1 MRPLILEMRAFGPFA
16 DCQRIDF
23 TELGDKPLFLINGPT
38 GAGKTTILD
47 AICFALYGKTTGNER
62 EGSQMRCDNADDG
75 LLTEVY
81 FSFELGQK
89 RYSIRR
95 CPEQQRAKS
104 RGEGFTLQKSEAELK
119 RLMPDGTE
127 ELLVA
132 SKVTDANACIEEL
145 TGLDVDQFRQVMV
158 LPQGKFR
165 ELLLADSKERE
176 KIFSQLFQ
184 THIYRRIEERLKQQA
199 LEIKAKARDLQSRRA
214 GILETAGVESLEQ
227 LTAEIAA
234 LTPSLTEATGNKQ
247 KASEA
252 LAQSAKTLDNAKA
265 LTAEFERRKLLQTQL
280 DALEQRRAEIE
291 LHQQTLEKARKAEKL
306 LPSLKELQFRQQE
319 WQQAKAKEADYA
331 KQLQSAEQRLKQA
344 TDDKATLAELD
355 EQANKLRRELE
366 QLDKLQP
373 AINELKQLTEEHEL
387 GLVELGRLERV
398 EQQSHTELEQ
408 WQQQQQQLKSEE
420 KELCSSAERQ
430 GPLHQALAALNTRL
444 EKTKQLGHIK
454 QKWQQA
460 QAGLQQAEAYGH
472 QCKAERQSAETEHQ
486 RLQLAWHTGQAAIL
500 AAKLQPGQPCPV
512 CGGLDH
518 PAPAEMAQD
527 IPGEAELNRARD
539 AEQQASARH
548 EAARSDYRHI
558 KRQTEELQLE
568 LQRLSAELHAFIA
581 ADVTT
586 GDTADVTT
594 GDTADVKTGVTADV
608 KTGVT
613 TEVKADAAMDA
624 DSYVKADLASE
635 IDRLESRRR
644 QLLNELQ
651 QAEAAQTRLNNCRKQ
666 LQQAEQQVEQRL
678 KHSET
683 QLQQLQQLR
692 EQLSLAGVRKDAAL
706 AALPGE
712 YHALA
717 AEAALELMARQLE
730 QKQSEWQQ
738 LKQRQ
743 QDINQQ
749 YTEAVSQHKALMQAL
764 TSGRED
770 SARAEQFAIKA
781 QQTLDDALKQSGFTD
796 RQTLE
801 QAQLD
806 EAQMQALAEKIEVWR
821 TQRFEQQALLKAMD
835 ERLAGQSLPELGQL
849 ESFWQQQQQQLAEA
863 ESAWQTLNNRM
874 QSLKGTEAQ
883 LNKEALATQALEQEY
898 ALIGTLS
905 DVANGNSHS
914 KVSLQRFVLSV
925 LLDDVL
931 LEASRRLA
939 LMSKGRYR
947 LLRKED
953 RAKGNKA
960 SGLEL
965 EVEDAY
971 SSKVRPVA
979 TLSGGES
986 FMAALSLA
994 LGLSDVVQAYAGG
1007 IKLDTL
1013 FIDEGFGSLDQD
1025 SLELAVRTLMDL
1037 QSSGRMIGV
1046 ISHVSEMKEQISC
1059 RIDIN
1064 KHALGSSI
1072 RLVTV

>member
-104 RGEGFTLQKSEAELK
+104 RGDGFTLQKSEAELK
-119 RLMPDGTE
+119 RLLPDGTE

-234 LTPSLTEATGNKQ
+234 LTPSLTEATSNKQ
-247 KASEA
+247 KASDA
-252 LAQSAKTLDNAKA
+252 LTQSAKTLDNAKA

-291 LHQQTLEKARKAEKL
+291 LHQQTLENARKAEKL

-355 EQANKLRRELE
+355 EHGNKLRRELE

-387 GLVELGRLERV
+387 GLVELGRLERA
-398 EQQSHTELEQ
+398 EQQSRTELEQ
-408 WQQQQQQLKSEE
+408 WQQQQQKLKSEAN
-420 KELCSSAERQ
+420 ELFSSAERQ

-444 EKTKQLGHIK
+444 EKTEQLGHIK

-460 QAGLQQAEAYGH
+460 QAGLQQAEAHGH

-512 CGGLDH
+512 CGGLEH

-527 IPGEAELNRARD
+527 IPGETELNRARD
-539 AEQQASARH
+539 AEQQATARH
-548 EAARSDYRHI
+548 EAARSDYRNI

-568 LQRLSAELHAFIA
+568 LQRLSAELQACAA
-581 ADVTT
+581 ADVM
-586 GDTADVTT
+586 
-594 GDTADVKTGVTADV
+594 ADVKTDATI
-608 KTGVT
+608 
-613 TEVKADAAMDA
+613 DAAMDA
-624 DSYVKADLASE
+624 DSYAKADLTME
-635 IDRLESRRR
+635 IDRLVSRRR

-651 QAEAAQTRLNNCRKQ
+651 QAEAAQTRLNNCRQQ

-678 KHSET
+678 KHRET

-692 EQLSLAGVRKDAAL
+692 EQLSLAGARKDAAL
-706 AALPGE
+706 AALPNE
-712 YHALA
+712 YHSLA

-738 LKQRQ
+738 LKQQQ

-764 TSGRED
+764 ASSRED
-770 SARAEQFAIKA
+770 NARAEQFAIKA
-781 QQTLDDALKQSGFTD
+781 QQTLDDALKQSGFAG
-796 RQTLE
+796 RQALE

-806 EAQMQALAEKIEVWR
+806 EVQMQALAEKIEAWR
-821 TQRFEQQALLKAMD
+821 TQRSEQQTLLKAMD

-849 ESFWQQQQQQLAEA
+849 ESLWQQQQQQLAEA
-863 ESAWQTLNNRM
+863 EDAWQTFNNRM

-883 LNKEALATQALEQEY
+883 LNKEALAAQALEQEY

>member
-16 DCQRIDF
+16 DCQHIDF

-95 CPEQQRAKS
+95 CPEQQRAKN

-119 RLMPDGTE
+119 RLLPDGTE

-252 LAQSAKTLDNAKA
+252 LAQSVKTLDNAKA

-280 DALEQRRAEIE
+280 DALEQRRTEIE

-355 EQANKLRRELE
+355 EHANKLRRELE

-387 GLVELGRLERV
+387 GLVEFGRLERA
-398 EQQSHTELEQ
+398 EQQSRTELEQ
-408 WQQQQQQLKSEE
+408 WQQQQQKLKSEAN
-420 KELCSSAERQ
+420 ELFSSAERQ

-444 EKTKQLGHIK
+444 EKTEQLGHIK

-460 QAGLQQAEAYGH
+460 QVSLQQAEAHGH

-512 CGGLDH
+512 CGGLEH
-518 PAPAEMAQD
+518 PVPAEMAQD
-527 IPGEAELNRARD
+527 IPGETELNRARD
-539 AEQQASARH
+539 AEQQATARH

-568 LQRLSAELHAFIA
+568 LQRLSAELQAFIA
-581 ADVTT
+581 ADFTT
-586 GDTADVTT
+586 
-594 GDTADVKTGVTADV
+594 DVKTEA
-608 KTGVT
+608 T
-613 TEVKADAAMDA
+613 TEAKVDAAMDG
-624 DSYVKADLASE
+624 DSYAKADLASE
-635 IDRLESRRR
+635 IDRLVSRRR

-651 QAEAAQTRLNNCRKQ
+651 QAEAAQTRLNDCRQQ

-678 KHSET
+678 KHRET

-692 EQLSLAGVRKDAAL
+692 EQLGLTGARKDAAL
-706 AALPGE
+706 AALPNE

-781 QQTLDDALKQSGFTD
+781 QHALDDALKQSGFAD
-796 RQTLE
+796 RKALE
-801 QAQLD
+801 QAQLN
-806 EAQMQALAEKIEVWR
+806 EAQMQALAEKIEAWR
-821 TQRFEQQALLKAMD
+821 TQHSELQALLKAMD

-849 ESFWQQQQQQLAEA
+849 ENLWQQQQQQLAEA

-883 LNKEALATQALEQEY
+883 LNKEALAAQALEQEY

-1059 RIDIN
+1059 RIDIS

-1072 RLVTV
+1072 RLVTA

>member
-1 MRPLILEMRAFGPFA
+1 M
-16 DCQRIDF
+16 
-23 TELGDKPLFLINGPT
+23 
-38 GAGKTTILD
+38 
-47 AICFALYGKTTGNER
+47 
-62 EGSQMRCDNADDG
+62 
-75 LLTEVY
+75 
-81 FSFELGQK
+81 
-89 RYSIRR
+89 
-95 CPEQQRAKS
+95 
-104 RGEGFTLQKSEAELK
+104 
-119 RLMPDGTE
+119 
-127 ELLVA
+127 
-132 SKVTDANACIEEL
+132 
-145 TGLDVDQFRQVMV
+145 
-158 LPQGKFR
+158 
-165 ELLLADSKERE
+165 
-176 KIFSQLFQ
+176 
-184 THIYRRIEERLKQQA
+184 
-199 LEIKAKARDLQSRRA
+199 QSRRA

-234 LTPSLTEATGNKQ
+234 LTPSLTEATSNKQ
-247 KASEA
+247 KASDA

-291 LHQQTLEKARKAEKL
+291 LHQQTLENARKAEKL

-355 EQANKLRRELE
+355 EHGNKLRRELE

-387 GLVELGRLERV
+387 GLVELGRLERA
-398 EQQSHTELEQ
+398 EQQSRTELEQ
-408 WQQQQQQLKSEE
+408 WQQQQQQKLKSEAN
-420 KELCSSAERQ
+420 ELFSSAERQ
-430 GPLHQALAALNTRL
+430 GSLHQALAALNTRL
-444 EKTKQLGHIK
+444 EKTEQLGHIK

-460 QAGLQQAEAYGH
+460 QAGLQQAEAHGH

-512 CGGLDH
+512 CGGLEH

-527 IPGEAELNRARD
+527 IPGETELNRARD
-539 AEQQASARH
+539 AEQQATARH
-548 EAARSDYRHI
+548 EAARSDYRNI

-568 LQRLSAELHAFIA
+568 LQRLSAELQACAA
-581 ADVTT
+581 ADVM
-586 GDTADVTT
+586 V
-594 GDTADVKTGVTADV
+594 DVKTDA
-608 KTGVT
+608 T
-613 TEVKADAAMDA
+613 TEAKADAAMDA
-624 DSYVKADLASE
+624 DSYAKADLTME
-635 IDRLESRRR
+635 IDRLVSRRR

-651 QAEAAQTRLNNCRKQ
+651 QAEAAQTRLNNCRQQ

-678 KHSET
+678 KHRET

-692 EQLSLAGVRKDAAL
+692 EQLSLAGARKDAAL
-706 AALPGE
+706 AALPNE
-712 YHALA
+712 YHSLA

-738 LKQRQ
+738 LKQQQ

-764 TSGRED
+764 ASSRED
-770 SARAEQFAIKA
+770 NARAEQFAIKA
-781 QQTLDDALKQSGFTD
+781 QQTLDDALKQSGFAG
-796 RQTLE
+796 RQALE

-806 EAQMQALAEKIEVWR
+806 EVQMQALAEKIEAWR
-821 TQRFEQQALLKAMD
+821 TQRSEQQTLLKAMD

-849 ESFWQQQQQQLAEA
+849 ESLWQQQQQQLAEA
-863 ESAWQTLNNRM
+863 EDAWQTFNNRM

-883 LNKEALATQALEQEY
+883 LNKEALAAQALEQEY

>member
-119 RLMPDGTE
+119 RLLPDGTE

-227 LTAEIAA
+227 LSAEIAA
-234 LTPSLTEATGNKQ
+234 LTPSLTEATSNKQ
-247 KASEA
+247 KASDA

-291 LHQQTLEKARKAEKL
+291 LHQQTLENARKAEKL

-355 EQANKLRRELE
+355 EHGNKLRRELE

-387 GLVELGRLERV
+387 GLGELGRLARA
-398 EQQSHTELEQ
+398 EQQSRTELEQ
-408 WQQQQQQLKSEE
+408 WQQQQQGLKSEAN
-420 KELCSSAERQ
+420 ELFSSAERQ
-430 GPLHQALAALNTRL
+430 GPLHQALAGLNTRL
-444 EKTKQLGHIK
+444 EKTEQLGHIK

-460 QAGLQQAEAYGH
+460 QAGLQQAEAHGH

-512 CGGLDH
+512 CGGLEH

-527 IPGEAELNRARD
+527 IPGETELNRARD
-539 AEQQASARH
+539 AEQQATARH
-548 EAARSDYRHI
+548 EAARSDYRNI

-568 LQRLSAELHAFIA
+568 LQRLSAELQACAA
-581 ADVTT
+581 ADVM
-586 GDTADVTT
+586 V
-594 GDTADVKTGVTADV
+594 DVKTDATI
-608 KTGVT
+608 
-613 TEVKADAAMDA
+613 DAAMDA
-624 DSYVKADLASE
+624 DSYAKADLTME
-635 IDRLESRRR
+635 IDRLVSRRR

-651 QAEAAQTRLNNCRKQ
+651 QAEAAQTRLNNCRQQ

-678 KHSET
+678 KHRET

-692 EQLSLAGVRKDAAL
+692 EQLSLAGARKDTAL
-706 AALPGE
+706 AALPNE
-712 YHALA
+712 YHSLA

-738 LKQRQ
+738 LKQQQ

-764 TSGRED
+764 ASSRED
-770 SARAEQFAIKA
+770 NARAEQFAIKA
-781 QQTLDDALKQSGFTD
+781 QQTLDDALKQSGFAG
-796 RQTLE
+796 RQALE
-801 QAQLD
+801 QAQLN
-806 EAQMQALAEKIEVWR
+806 EAQMQALAEKIEAWR
-821 TQRFEQQALLKAMD
+821 TQRSELQALLKAMD

-849 ESFWQQQQQQLAEA
+849 KSLWQQQQQQLAEA
-863 ESAWQTLNNRM
+863 EDAWQTLNNRM

-883 LNKEALATQALEQEY
+883 LNKEALAAQALEQEY

>member
-104 RGEGFTLQKSEAELK
+104 RGDGFTLQKSEAELK
-119 RLMPDGTE
+119 RLLPDGTE

-234 LTPSLTEATGNKQ
+234 LTPSLTEATSNKQ
-247 KASEA
+247 KASDA

-291 LHQQTLEKARKAEKL
+291 LHQQTLENARKAEKL

-331 KQLQSAEQRLKQA
+331 KQLQSAELRLKQA

-355 EQANKLRRELE
+355 EHGNKLRRELE

-387 GLVELGRLERV
+387 GLVELGRLERA
-398 EQQSHTELEQ
+398 EQQSRTELEQ
-408 WQQQQQQLKSEE
+408 WQQQQQGLKSEAN
-420 KELCSSAERQ
+420 ELFSSAERQ
-430 GPLHQALAALNTRL
+430 GPLHQALAGLNIRL
-444 EKTKQLGHIK
+444 EKTEQLGHIK

-460 QAGLQQAEAYGH
+460 QAGLQQAEAHGH

-512 CGGLDH
+512 CGGLEH

-527 IPGEAELNRARD
+527 IPGETELNRARD
-539 AEQQASARH
+539 AEQQATARH
-548 EAARSDYRHI
+548 EAARSDYRNI

-568 LQRLSAELHAFIA
+568 LQRLSAELQACAA
-581 ADVTT
+581 ADVM
-586 GDTADVTT
+586 
-594 GDTADVKTGVTADV
+594 ADVKTDATI
-608 KTGVT
+608 
-613 TEVKADAAMDA
+613 DAAMDA
-624 DSYVKADLASE
+624 DSYAKADLTME
-635 IDRLESRRR
+635 IDRLVSRRR
-644 QLLNELQ
+644 QLLSELQ
-651 QAEAAQTRLNNCRKQ
+651 QAEAAQTRLNNCRQQ

-678 KHSET
+678 KYRET

-692 EQLSLAGVRKDAAL
+692 EQLSLAGARKDAAL
-706 AALPGE
+706 AALPNE
-712 YHALA
+712 YHSLA

-738 LKQRQ
+738 LKQQQ
-743 QDINQQ
+743 QDINQH

-764 TSGRED
+764 ASSRED
-770 SARAEQFAIKA
+770 NARAEQFAIKA
-781 QQTLDDALKQSGFTD
+781 QQTLDDALKQSGFAG
-796 RQTLE
+796 RQALE

-806 EAQMQALAEKIEVWR
+806 EAQMQALAEKIEAWR
-821 TQRFEQQALLKAMD
+821 TQRSEQQALLKAMD

-849 ESFWQQQQQQLAEA
+849 ESLWQQQRQQLAEA
-863 ESAWQTLNNRM
+863 EDAWQTLNNRM

-883 LNKEALATQALEQEY
+883 LNKEALAAQALEQEY

>member
-104 RGEGFTLQKSEAELK
+104 RGDGFTLQKSEAELK
-119 RLMPDGTE
+119 RLLPDGTE
-127 ELLVA
+127 ELLVV

-234 LTPSLTEATGNKQ
+234 LTPSLTEATSNKQ
-247 KASEA
+247 KASDA

-291 LHQQTLEKARKAEKL
+291 LHQQTLENARKAEKL

-331 KQLQSAEQRLKQA
+331 RQLQSAELRLKQA

-355 EQANKLRRELE
+355 EHGNKLRRELE

-387 GLVELGRLERV
+387 GLVELGRLERA
-398 EQQSHTELEQ
+398 EQQSRTELEQ
-408 WQQQQQQLKSEE
+408 WQQQQQKLKSEAN
-420 KELCSSAERQ
+420 ELFSSAERQ
-430 GPLHQALAALNTRL
+430 GSLHQALAALNTRL
-444 EKTKQLGHIK
+444 EKTEQLGHIK

-460 QAGLQQAEAYGH
+460 QAGLQQAEAHGH

-512 CGGLDH
+512 CGGLEH

-527 IPGEAELNRARD
+527 IPGETELNRARD
-539 AEQQASARH
+539 AEQQATARH
-548 EAARSDYRHI
+548 EAARSDYRNI

-568 LQRLSAELHAFIA
+568 LQRLSAELQACAA
-581 ADVTT
+581 ADVM
-586 GDTADVTT
+586 V
-594 GDTADVKTGVTADV
+594 DVKTDA
-608 KTGVT
+608 T
-613 TEVKADAAMDA
+613 TEAKADAAMDA
-624 DSYVKADLASE
+624 DSYAKADLTME
-635 IDRLESRRR
+635 IDRLVSRRR

-651 QAEAAQTRLNNCRKQ
+651 QAEAAQTRLNNCRQQ

-678 KHSET
+678 KHRET

-692 EQLSLAGVRKDAAL
+692 EQLSLAGARKDAAL
-706 AALPGE
+706 AALPNE
-712 YHALA
+712 YHSLA

-738 LKQRQ
+738 LKQQQ

-764 TSGRED
+764 ASSRED
-770 SARAEQFAIKA
+770 NARAEQFATKA
-781 QQTLDDALKQSGFTD
+781 QHALDEALKQSGFAG
-796 RQTLE
+796 RQALE

-806 EAQMQALAEKIEVWR
+806 EAQMQALAEKIEAWR
-821 TQRFEQQALLKAMD
+821 TQRSEQQALLKAMD

-849 ESFWQQQQQQLAEA
+849 ESLWQQQQQQLAEA
-863 ESAWQTLNNRM
+863 EDAWQTLNNRM

-883 LNKEALATQALEQEY
+883 LNKEALAAQALEQEY

>member
-104 RGEGFTLQKSEAELK
+104 RGDGFTLQKSEAELK
-119 RLMPDGTE
+119 RLLPDGTE

-234 LTPSLTEATGNKQ
+234 VTPSLTEATSNKQ
-247 KASEA
+247 KASDA
-252 LAQSAKTLDNAKA
+252 LAQSTKTLDNAKA

-280 DALEQRRAEIE
+280 NALEERRAEIE
-291 LHQQTLEKARKAEKL
+291 LHQQTLENARKAEKL

-355 EQANKLRRELE
+355 EHANKLRRELE

-387 GLVELGRLERV
+387 GLVELGRLERA
-398 EQQSHTELEQ
+398 EQQSRTELEQ
-408 WQQQQQQLKSEE
+408 WQQQQQRLKSEAN
-420 KELCSSAERQ
+420 ELFSSAERQ

-444 EKTKQLGHIK
+444 EKTEQLGHIK

-460 QAGLQQAEAYGH
+460 QAGLLQAEAHGH

-512 CGGLDH
+512 CGGLEH

-527 IPGEAELNRARD
+527 IPGETELNRARD
-539 AEQQASARH
+539 AEQQATARH
-548 EAARSDYRHI
+548 EAARSDYRNI

-568 LQRLSAELHAFIA
+568 LQRLSAELQACAA
-581 ADVTT
+581 ADVM
-586 GDTADVTT
+586 
-594 GDTADVKTGVTADV
+594 ADVKTDATV
-608 KTGVT
+608 
-613 TEVKADAAMDA
+613 DAAMDA
-624 DSYVKADLASE
+624 DSYAKADLTME
-635 IDRLESRRR
+635 IDRLVSRRR

-651 QAEAAQTRLNNCRKQ
+651 QAEAAQTRLNNCRQQ

-678 KHSET
+678 KHRET

-692 EQLSLAGVRKDAAL
+692 EQLSLAGARKDAAL
-706 AALPGE
+706 AALPNE
-712 YHALA
+712 YHSLA

-738 LKQRQ
+738 LKQQQ

-764 TSGRED
+764 ASSRED
-770 SARAEQFAIKA
+770 NARAEQFAIKA
-781 QQTLDDALKQSGFTD
+781 QQTLDDALKQSGFAG
-796 RQTLE
+796 RQALE
-801 QAQLD
+801 QAQLN
-806 EAQMQALAEKIEVWR
+806 EAQMQALAEKIEAWR
-821 TQRFEQQALLKAMD
+821 TQRSELQALLKAMD

-849 ESFWQQQQQQLAEA
+849 ESLWQQQQQQLAEA
-863 ESAWQTLNNRM
+863 EDAWQTLNNRM

-883 LNKEALATQALEQEY
+883 LNKEALAAQALEQEY

-965 EVEDAY
+965 VVEDAY

>member
-104 RGEGFTLQKSEAELK
+104 RGDGFTLQKSEAELK
-119 RLMPDGTE
+119 RLLPDGTE

-234 LTPSLTEATGNKQ
+234 LTPSLTEATSNKQ
-247 KASEA
+247 KASDA

-291 LHQQTLEKARKAEKL
+291 LHQQTLENARKAEKL

-355 EQANKLRRELE
+355 EHGNKLRRELE

-387 GLVELGRLERV
+387 GLVELGRLERA
-398 EQQSHTELEQ
+398 EQQSRTELEQ
-408 WQQQQQQLKSEE
+408 WQQQQQGLKSEAN
-420 KELCSSAERQ
+420 ELFSSAERQ
-430 GPLHQALAALNTRL
+430 GPLHQALAGLNIRL
-444 EKTKQLGHIK
+444 EKTEQLGHIK

-460 QAGLQQAEAYGH
+460 QAGLQQAEAHGH

-512 CGGLDH
+512 CGGLEH

-527 IPGEAELNRARD
+527 IPGETELNRARD
-539 AEQQASARH
+539 AEQQATARH
-548 EAARSDYRHI
+548 EAARSDYRNI

-568 LQRLSAELHAFIA
+568 LQRLSAELQACAA
-581 ADVTT
+581 ADVM
-586 GDTADVTT
+586 
-594 GDTADVKTGVTADV
+594 ADVKTDATI
-608 KTGVT
+608 
-613 TEVKADAAMDA
+613 DAAMDA
-624 DSYVKADLASE
+624 DSYAKADLTME
-635 IDRLESRRR
+635 IDRLVSRRR
-644 QLLNELQ
+644 QLLSELQ
-651 QAEAAQTRLNNCRKQ
+651 QAEAAQTRLNNCRQQ

-678 KHSET
+678 KYRET

-692 EQLSLAGVRKDAAL
+692 EQLSLAGARKDAAL
-706 AALPGE
+706 AALPNE
-712 YHALA
+712 YHSLA

-738 LKQRQ
+738 LKQQQ
-743 QDINQQ
+743 QDINQH

-764 TSGRED
+764 ASSRED
-770 SARAEQFAIKA
+770 NARAEQFAIKA
-781 QQTLDDALKQSGFTD
+781 QQTLDDALKQSGFAG
-796 RQTLE
+796 RQALE

-806 EAQMQALAEKIEVWR
+806 EAQMQALAEKIEAWR
-821 TQRFEQQALLKAMD
+821 TQRSEQQALLKAMD
-835 ERLAGQSLPELGQL
+835 ERLAGQSLPELRQL
-849 ESFWQQQQQQLAEA
+849 ESLWQQQQQQLAEA
-863 ESAWQTLNNRM
+863 EDAWQTLNNRM

-883 LNKEALATQALEQEY
+883 LNKEALAAQALEQEY

>member
-104 RGEGFTLQKSEAELK
+104 RGDGFTLQKSEAELK
-119 RLMPDGTE
+119 RLLPDGTE

-227 LTAEIAA
+227 LTAEIVAV
-234 LTPSLTEATGNKQ
+234 TPSLTEATSNKQ
-247 KASEA
+247 KASDA

-280 DALEQRRAEIE
+280 NALEERRAEIE
-291 LHQQTLEKARKAEKL
+291 LHQQTLENARKAEKL

-331 KQLQSAEQRLKQA
+331 KQLQSAELRLKQA

-355 EQANKLRRELE
+355 EHANKLRRELE

-387 GLVELGRLERV
+387 GLVELGRLERA
-398 EQQSHTELEQ
+398 EQQSRTELEQ
-408 WQQQQQQLKSEE
+408 WQQQQQRLKSGAN
-420 KELCSSAERQ
+420 ELFSSAERQ

-444 EKTKQLGHIK
+444 EKTEQLGHIK

-460 QAGLQQAEAYGH
+460 QAGLQQAEAHGH

-512 CGGLDH
+512 CGGLEH

-527 IPGEAELNRARD
+527 IPGETELNRARD
-539 AEQQASARH
+539 AEQQATARH
-548 EAARSDYRHI
+548 EAARSDYRNI

-568 LQRLSAELHAFIA
+568 LQRLSAELQACAA
-581 ADVTT
+581 ADVM
-586 GDTADVTT
+586 
-594 GDTADVKTGVTADV
+594 ADVKTDATI
-608 KTGVT
+608 
-613 TEVKADAAMDA
+613 DAAMDA
-624 DSYVKADLASE
+624 DSYAKADLTME
-635 IDRLESRRR
+635 IDRLVSRRR

-651 QAEAAQTRLNNCRKQ
+651 QAEAAQTRLNNCRQQ

-678 KHSET
+678 KHRET

-692 EQLSLAGVRKDAAL
+692 EQLSLAGARKDAAL
-706 AALPGE
+706 AALPNE
-712 YHALA
+712 YHSLA

-738 LKQRQ
+738 LKQQQ

-764 TSGRED
+764 ASSRED
-770 SARAEQFAIKA
+770 NARAEQFAIKA
-781 QQTLDDALKQSGFTD
+781 QQTLDDALKQSGFAG
-796 RQTLE
+796 RQALE

-806 EAQMQALAEKIEVWR
+806 EAQMQALAEKIEAWR
-821 TQRFEQQALLKAMD
+821 TQRSEQQALLKAMD

-849 ESFWQQQQQQLAEA
+849 ESLWQQQQQQLAEA
-863 ESAWQTLNNRM
+863 EDAWQTLNNRM

-883 LNKEALATQALEQEY
+883 LNKEALAAQALEQEY

>member
-16 DCQRIDF
+16 DCQHIDF

-119 RLMPDGTE
+119 RLLPDGTE

-252 LAQSAKTLDNAKA
+252 LAQGVKTLDNAKA

-319 WQQAKAKEADYA
+319 WQQAKSKEADYA
-331 KQLQSAEQRLKQA
+331 RQLQSAEQRLKQA

-355 EQANKLRRELE
+355 EHGNRLRRELE

-387 GLVELGRLERV
+387 GLGELGRLERA
-398 EQQSHTELEQ
+398 EQQSRTELEQ
-408 WQQQQQQLKSEE
+408 WQQQQQKLKSEAN
-420 KELCSSAERQ
+420 ELFSSAERQ

-444 EKTKQLGHIK
+444 EKTEQLGHIK

-460 QAGLQQAEAYGH
+460 QVSLQQAEAHGH

-512 CGGLDH
+512 CGGLEH

-527 IPGEAELNRARD
+527 IPGETELNRARD
-539 AEQQASARH
+539 AEQQATARH

-568 LQRLSAELHAFIA
+568 LQRLSAELQAFIA
-581 ADVTT
+581 ADFTT
-586 GDTADVTT
+586 
-594 GDTADVKTGVTADV
+594 DVKTEA
-608 KTGVT
+608 T
-613 TEVKADAAMDA
+613 TEAKVDAAMDG
-624 DSYVKADLASE
+624 DSYAKADLASE
-635 IDRLESRRR
+635 IDRLVSRRR

-651 QAEAAQTRLNNCRKQ
+651 QAEAAQTRLNDCRQQ

-678 KHSET
+678 KHRET

-692 EQLSLAGVRKDAAL
+692 EQLGLTGARKDAAL
-706 AALPGE
+706 AALPNE

-781 QQTLDDALKQSGFTD
+781 QHTLDDALKQSGFAD
-796 RQTLE
+796 RKALE
-801 QAQLD
+801 QAQLN
-806 EAQMQALAEKIEVWR
+806 EAQMQALAEKIEAWR
-821 TQRFEQQALLKAMD
+821 TQHSELQALLKAMD

-849 ESFWQQQQQQLAEA
+849 ENLWQQQQQQLAEA

-883 LNKEALATQALEQEY
+883 LNKEALAAQALEQEY

-1059 RIDIN
+1059 RIDIS

-1072 RLVTV
+1072 RLVTA

>member
-75 LLTEVY
+75 LLTELY

-89 RYSIRR
+89 RYSMRR

-104 RGEGFTLQKSEAELK
+104 RGDGFTLQKSEAELK
-119 RLMPDGTE
+119 RLLPDGTE

-234 LTPSLTEATGNKQ
+234 LTPSLTEATSNKQ
-247 KASEA
+247 KASDA

-291 LHQQTLEKARKAEKL
+291 LHQQTLENARKAEKL

-355 EQANKLRRELE
+355 EHGNKLRRELE

-387 GLVELGRLERV
+387 GLVELGRLERA
-398 EQQSHTELEQ
+398 EQQSRTELEQ
-408 WQQQQQQLKSEE
+408 WQQQQQKLKSEAN
-420 KELCSSAERQ
+420 ELFSSAERQ
-430 GPLHQALAALNTRL
+430 GALHQALAALNTRL
-444 EKTKQLGHIK
+444 EKTEQLGHIK

-460 QAGLQQAEAYGH
+460 QAGLLQAEAHGH

-527 IPGEAELNRARD
+527 IPGETELNRARD
-539 AEQQASARH
+539 DEQQATARH
-548 EAARSDYRHI
+548 EAARSDYRNI

-568 LQRLSAELHAFIA
+568 LQRLSAELQACAA
-581 ADVTT
+581 ADVM
-586 GDTADVTT
+586 V
-594 GDTADVKTGVTADV
+594 DVKTDATI
-608 KTGVT
+608 
-613 TEVKADAAMDA
+613 DAAMDA
-624 DSYVKADLASE
+624 DSYAKADLTME
-635 IDRLESRRR
+635 IDRLVSRRR

-651 QAEAAQTRLNNCRKQ
+651 QAEAAQTRLNNCRQQ

-678 KHSET
+678 KHRET

-692 EQLSLAGVRKDAAL
+692 EQLSLAGARKDTAL
-706 AALPGE
+706 AALPNE
-712 YHALA
+712 YHSLA

-738 LKQRQ
+738 LKQQQ

-749 YTEAVSQHKALMQAL
+749 YTEAVSQHKALTQAL
-764 TSGRED
+764 ASSRED
-770 SARAEQFAIKA
+770 NARAEQFAIKA
-781 QQTLDDALKQSGFTD
+781 QQTLDDALKQSGFAG
-796 RQTLE
+796 RQALE
-801 QAQLD
+801 QAQLN

-821 TQRFEQQALLKAMD
+821 TQRSELQALLKAMD

-849 ESFWQQQQQQLAEA
+849 ESLWQQQQQQLAEA
-863 ESAWQTLNNRM
+863 EDAWQTLNNRM

-883 LNKEALATQALEQEY
+883 LNKEALAAQALEQEY

>member
-104 RGEGFTLQKSEAELK
+104 RGDGFTLQKSEVELK
-119 RLMPDGTE
+119 RLLPDGTE

-234 LTPSLTEATGNKQ
+234 VTPSLTEATSNKQ
-247 KASEA
+247 KASDA
-252 LAQSAKTLDNAKA
+252 LAQSTKTLDNAKA

-291 LHQQTLEKARKAEKL
+291 LHQQTLENARKAEKL

-331 KQLQSAEQRLKQA
+331 RRLQSAELRLKQA

-355 EQANKLRRELE
+355 EHGNKLRRELE

-387 GLVELGRLERV
+387 GLVELGRLERA
-398 EQQSHTELEQ
+398 EQQSRTELEQ
-408 WQQQQQQLKSEE
+408 WQQQQQGLKSEAN
-420 KELCSSAERQ
+420 ELFSSAERQ

-444 EKTKQLGHIK
+444 EKTEQLGHIK

-460 QAGLQQAEAYGH
+460 QAGLQQAEAHGH

-512 CGGLDH
+512 CGGLEH

-527 IPGEAELNRARD
+527 IPGETELNRARD
-539 AEQQASARH
+539 AEQQATARH
-548 EAARSDYRHI
+548 EAARSDYRNI

-568 LQRLSAELHAFIA
+568 LQRLSAELQACAA
-581 ADVTT
+581 ADVM
-586 GDTADVTT
+586 
-594 GDTADVKTGVTADV
+594 ADVKTDATI
-608 KTGVT
+608 
-613 TEVKADAAMDA
+613 DAAMDA
-624 DSYVKADLASE
+624 DSYAKADLTME
-635 IDRLESRRR
+635 IDRLVSRRR

-651 QAEAAQTRLNNCRKQ
+651 QAEAAQTRLNNCRQQ

-678 KHSET
+678 KYRET

-692 EQLSLAGVRKDAAL
+692 EQLSLAGARKDTAL
-706 AALPGE
+706 AALPNE
-712 YHALA
+712 YHSLA

-738 LKQRQ
+738 LKQQQ

-764 TSGRED
+764 ASSRED
-770 SARAEQFAIKA
+770 NARAEQFAIKA
-781 QQTLDDALKQSGFTD
+781 QQTLDDALKQSGFAG
-796 RQTLE
+796 RQALE
-801 QAQLD
+801 QAQLN
-806 EAQMQALAEKIEVWR
+806 EAQMQALAEKIEAWR
-821 TQRFEQQALLKAMD
+821 TQRSELQALLKAMD
-835 ERLAGQSLPELGQL
+835 ERLAGQSLPELRQL
-849 ESFWQQQQQQLAEA
+849 ESLWQQQQQQLAEA
-863 ESAWQTLNNRM
+863 EDAWQTLNNRM

-883 LNKEALATQALEQEY
+883 LNKEALAAQALEQEY

>member
-1 MRPLILEMRAFGPFA
+1 
-16 DCQRIDF
+16 
-23 TELGDKPLFLINGPT
+23 
-38 GAGKTTILD
+38 
-47 AICFALYGKTTGNER
+47 
-62 EGSQMRCDNADDG
+62 
-75 LLTEVY
+75 
-81 FSFELGQK
+81 
-89 RYSIRR
+89 
-95 CPEQQRAKS
+95 
-104 RGEGFTLQKSEAELK
+104 
-119 RLMPDGTE
+119 
-127 ELLVA
+127 
-132 SKVTDANACIEEL
+132 
-145 TGLDVDQFRQVMV
+145 MV

-234 LTPSLTEATGNKQ
+234 VTPSLTEATSNKQ
-247 KASEA
+247 KASDA

-280 DALEQRRAEIE
+280 NALEERRAEIE
-291 LHQQTLEKARKAEKL
+291 LHQQTLENARKAEKL

-331 KQLQSAEQRLKQA
+331 KQLQSAELRLKQA

-355 EQANKLRRELE
+355 EHANKLRRELE

-387 GLVELGRLERV
+387 GLVELGRLERA
-398 EQQSHTELEQ
+398 EQQSRTELEQ
-408 WQQQQQQLKSEE
+408 WQQQQQRLKSEAN
-420 KELCSSAERQ
+420 ELFSSAERQ

-444 EKTKQLGHIK
+444 EKTEQLGHIK

-460 QAGLQQAEAYGH
+460 QAGLQQAEAHGH

-500 AAKLQPGQPCPV
+500 AAKLQPGQPYPV
-512 CGGLDH
+512 CGGLEH

-527 IPGEAELNRARD
+527 IPGETELNRARD
-539 AEQQASARH
+539 AEQQATARH
-548 EAARSDYRHI
+548 EAARSDYRNI

-568 LQRLSAELHAFIA
+568 LQRLSTELQACAA
-581 ADVTT
+581 ADVM
-586 GDTADVTT
+586 
-594 GDTADVKTGVTADV
+594 ADVKTDATI
-608 KTGVT
+608 
-613 TEVKADAAMDA
+613 DAAMDA
-624 DSYVKADLASE
+624 DSYAKADLTME
-635 IDRLESRRR
+635 IDRLVSRRR

-651 QAEAAQTRLNNCRKQ
+651 QAEAAQTRLNNCRQQ

-678 KHSET
+678 KHRET

-692 EQLSLAGVRKDAAL
+692 EQLSLAGARKDAAL
-706 AALPGE
+706 AALPNE
-712 YHALA
+712 YHSLA

-738 LKQRQ
+738 LKQQQ

-764 TSGRED
+764 ASSRED
-770 SARAEQFAIKA
+770 NARAEQFAIKA
-781 QQTLDDALKQSGFTD
+781 QQTLDDALKQSGFAG
-796 RQTLE
+796 RQALE

-806 EAQMQALAEKIEVWR
+806 EAQMQALAEKIEAWR
-821 TQRFEQQALLKAMD
+821 TQRSELQALLKAMD
-835 ERLAGQSLPELGQL
+835 ERLAGQSLPELRQL
-849 ESFWQQQQQQLAEA
+849 ESLWRQQQQQLAEA
-863 ESAWQTLNNRM
+863 EDAWQMLNNRM

-883 LNKEALATQALEQEY
+883 LNKEALAAQALEQEY

-931 LEASRRLA
+931 LEASRRLV

>member
-104 RGEGFTLQKSEAELK
+104 RGDGFTLQKSEAELK
-119 RLMPDGTE
+119 RLLPDGTE

-234 LTPSLTEATGNKQ
+234 LTPSLTEATSNKQ
-247 KASEA
+247 KASDA

-265 LTAEFERRKLLQTQL
+265 LTAEFERHKLLQTQL

-291 LHQQTLEKARKAEKL
+291 LHQQTLENARKAEKL

-355 EQANKLRRELE
+355 EHGNKLRRELE

-387 GLVELGRLERV
+387 GLVELGRLERA
-398 EQQSHTELEQ
+398 EQQSRTELEQ
-408 WQQQQQQLKSEE
+408 WQQQQQGLKSEAN
-420 KELCSSAERQ
+420 ELFSSAERQ
-430 GPLHQALAALNTRL
+430 GPLHQALAGLNIRL
-444 EKTKQLGHIK
+444 EKTEQLGHIK

-460 QAGLQQAEAYGH
+460 QAGLQQAEAHGH

-512 CGGLDH
+512 CGGLEH
-518 PAPAEMAQD
+518 TAPAEMAQD
-527 IPGEAELNRARD
+527 IPGETELNRARD
-539 AEQQASARH
+539 AEQQATARH
-548 EAARSDYRHI
+548 EAARSDYRNI

-568 LQRLSAELHAFIA
+568 LQRLSAELQACAA
-581 ADVTT
+581 ADVM
-586 GDTADVTT
+586 
-594 GDTADVKTGVTADV
+594 ADVKTDATI
-608 KTGVT
+608 
-613 TEVKADAAMDA
+613 DAAMDA
-624 DSYVKADLASE
+624 DSYAKADLTME
-635 IDRLESRRR
+635 IDRLVSRRR
-644 QLLNELQ
+644 QLLSELQ
-651 QAEAAQTRLNNCRKQ
+651 QAEAAQTRLNNCRQQ

-678 KHSET
+678 KYRET

-692 EQLSLAGVRKDAAL
+692 EQLSLAGARKDAAL
-706 AALPGE
+706 AALPNE
-712 YHALA
+712 YHSLA

-738 LKQRQ
+738 LKQQQ
-743 QDINQQ
+743 QDINQH

-764 TSGRED
+764 ASSRED
-770 SARAEQFAIKA
+770 NARAEQFAIKA
-781 QQTLDDALKQSGFTD
+781 QQTLDDALKQSGFAG
-796 RQTLE
+796 RQALE

-806 EAQMQALAEKIEVWR
+806 EAQMQALAEKIEAWR
-821 TQRFEQQALLKAMD
+821 TQRSEQQALLKAMD

-849 ESFWQQQQQQLAEA
+849 ESLWQQQQQQLAEA
-863 ESAWQTLNNRM
+863 EDAWQTLNNRM

-883 LNKEALATQALEQEY
+883 LNKEALAAQALEQEY

>member
-104 RGEGFTLQKSEAELK
+104 RGDGFTLQKSEAELK
-119 RLMPDGTE
+119 RLLPDGTE

-234 LTPSLTEATGNKQ
+234 LTPSLTEATSNKQ
-247 KASEA
+247 KASDA
-252 LAQSAKTLDNAKA
+252 LTQSAKTLDNAKA

-331 KQLQSAEQRLKQA
+331 RQLQSAEQRLKQA

-355 EQANKLRRELE
+355 EHGNRLRRELE

-387 GLVELGRLERV
+387 GLVEFGRLERA
-398 EQQSHTELEQ
+398 EQQSRTELEQ
-408 WQQQQQQLKSEE
+408 WQQQQQKLKSEAN
-420 KELCSSAERQ
+420 ELFSSAERQ

-444 EKTKQLGHIK
+444 EKTEQLGHIK

-460 QAGLQQAEAYGH
+460 QAGLQQAEAHGH

-512 CGGLDH
+512 CGGLEH

-527 IPGEAELNRARD
+527 IPGETELNRARD
-539 AEQQASARH
+539 AEQQATARH
-548 EAARSDYRHI
+548 EAARSDYRNI

-568 LQRLSAELHAFIA
+568 LQRLSAELQACAA
-581 ADVTT
+581 ADVM
-586 GDTADVTT
+586 
-594 GDTADVKTGVTADV
+594 ADVKTDATI
-608 KTGVT
+608 
-613 TEVKADAAMDA
+613 DAAMDA
-624 DSYVKADLASE
+624 DSYAKADLTME
-635 IDRLESRRR
+635 IDRLVSRRR

-651 QAEAAQTRLNNCRKQ
+651 QAEAAQTRLNNCRQQ

-678 KHSET
+678 KHRET

-692 EQLSLAGVRKDAAL
+692 EQLSLAGARKDTAL
-706 AALPGE
+706 AALPNE
-712 YHALA
+712 YHSLA

-738 LKQRQ
+738 LKQQQ

-764 TSGRED
+764 ASSRED
-770 SARAEQFAIKA
+770 NARAEQFAIKA
-781 QQTLDDALKQSGFTD
+781 QQTLDDALKQSGFAG
-796 RQTLE
+796 RQALE

-806 EAQMQALAEKIEVWR
+806 EAQMQALAEKIEAWR
-821 TQRFEQQALLKAMD
+821 TQRSEQQTLLKAMD

-849 ESFWQQQQQQLAEA
+849 ESLWQQQQQQLAEA
-863 ESAWQTLNNRM
+863 EDAWQTLNNRM

-883 LNKEALATQALEQEY
+883 LNKEALAAQALEQEY

>member
-104 RGEGFTLQKSEAELK
+104 RGDGFTLQKSEAELK
-119 RLMPDGTE
+119 RLLPDGTE

-247 KASEA
+247 KASDA
-252 LAQSAKTLDNAKA
+252 LAQNAKTLDNAKA
-265 LTAEFERRKLLQTQL
+265 LTAEFERHKLLQTQL

-355 EQANKLRRELE
+355 EHANKLRRELE

-387 GLVELGRLERV
+387 GLVEFGRLERA
-398 EQQSHTELEQ
+398 EQQSRTELEQ
-408 WQQQQQQLKSEE
+408 WQQQQQRLKSEAN
-420 KELCSSAERQ
+420 ELFSSAERQ

-444 EKTKQLGHIK
+444 EKTEQLGHIK

-518 PAPAEMAQD
+518 PVPAEMAQD
-527 IPGEAELNRARD
+527 IPGETELNRARD
-539 AEQQASARH
+539 AEQQATARH
-548 EAARSDYRHI
+548 EAARSDYRNI

-568 LQRLSAELHAFIA
+568 LQRLSAELQACAA
-581 ADVTT
+581 ADVM
-586 GDTADVTT
+586 V
-594 GDTADVKTGVTADV
+594 DVKTDATI
-608 KTGVT
+608 
-613 TEVKADAAMDA
+613 DAAMDA
-624 DSYVKADLASE
+624 DSYAKADLTME
-635 IDRLESRRR
+635 IDRLVSRRR

-651 QAEAAQTRLNNCRKQ
+651 QAEAAQTRLNNCRQQ

-678 KHSET
+678 KHRET

-692 EQLSLAGVRKDAAL
+692 EQLSLAGARKDAAL
-706 AALPGE
+706 AALPNE
-712 YHALA
+712 YHFLA

-738 LKQRQ
+738 LKQQQ

-764 TSGRED
+764 ASSRED
-770 SARAEQFAIKA
+770 NARAEQFAIKA
-781 QQTLDDALKQSGFTD
+781 QQTLDDALKQSGFAG
-796 RQTLE
+796 RQALE
-801 QAQLD
+801 QVQLD
-806 EAQMQALAEKIEVWR
+806 EAQMQALAEKIEAWR
-821 TQRFEQQALLKAMD
+821 TQRSEQQTLLKAMD

-849 ESFWQQQQQQLAEA
+849 ESLWQQQQQQLAEA
-863 ESAWQTLNNRM
+863 EDAWQTLNNRM

-883 LNKEALATQALEQEY
+883 LNKEALAAQALEQEY

>member
-75 LLTEVY
+75 LLTELY

-104 RGEGFTLQKSEAELK
+104 RGDGFTLQKSEAELK
-119 RLMPDGTE
+119 RLLPDGTE

-234 LTPSLTEATGNKQ
+234 LTPSLTEATSNKQ
-247 KASEA
+247 KASDA

-280 DALEQRRAEIE
+280 DTLELRRAEIE
-291 LHQQTLEKARKAEKL
+291 LHQQTLENARKAEKL

-355 EQANKLRRELE
+355 EHGNKLRRELE

-387 GLVELGRLERV
+387 GLVELGRLERA
-398 EQQSHTELEQ
+398 EQQSRTELEQ
-408 WQQQQQQLKSEE
+408 WQQQQQKLKSEAN
-420 KELCSSAERQ
+420 ELFSSAERQ
-430 GPLHQALAALNTRL
+430 GALHQALAALNTRL
-444 EKTKQLGHIK
+444 EKTEQLGHIK

-460 QAGLQQAEAYGH
+460 QAGLLQAEAHGH

-527 IPGEAELNRARD
+527 IPGETELNRARD
-539 AEQQASARH
+539 DEQQATARH
-548 EAARSDYRHI
+548 EAARSDYRNI

-568 LQRLSAELHAFIA
+568 LQRLSAELQACAA
-581 ADVTT
+581 ADVM
-586 GDTADVTT
+586 V
-594 GDTADVKTGVTADV
+594 DVKTDATI
-608 KTGVT
+608 
-613 TEVKADAAMDA
+613 DAAMDA
-624 DSYVKADLASE
+624 DSYAKADLTME
-635 IDRLESRRR
+635 IDRLVSRRR

-651 QAEAAQTRLNNCRKQ
+651 QAEAAQTRLNNCRQQ

-678 KHSET
+678 KHRET

-692 EQLSLAGVRKDAAL
+692 EQLSLAGARKDAAL
-706 AALPGE
+706 AALPNE
-712 YHALA
+712 YHSLA

-738 LKQRQ
+738 LKQQQ

-764 TSGRED
+764 ASSRED
-770 SARAEQFAIKA
+770 NARAEQFAIKA
-781 QQTLDDALKQSGFTD
+781 QQTLDDALKQSGFAG
-796 RQTLE
+796 RQALE
-801 QAQLD
+801 QAQLN

-821 TQRFEQQALLKAMD
+821 TQRSELQALLKAMD

-849 ESFWQQQQQQLAEA
+849 ESLWQQQQQQLAEA
-863 ESAWQTLNNRM
+863 EDAWQTLNNRM

-883 LNKEALATQALEQEY
+883 LNKEALAAQALEQEY

>member
-104 RGEGFTLQKSEAELK
+104 RGDGFTLQKSEAELK
-119 RLMPDGTE
+119 RLLPDGTE

-280 DALEQRRAEIE
+280 AALEQRRTEIE

-355 EQANKLRRELE
+355 EHANKLRRELE

-387 GLVELGRLERV
+387 GLVEFGRLERA
-398 EQQSHTELEQ
+398 EQQSRTELEQ
-408 WQQQQQQLKSEE
+408 WQQQQQKLKSEAN
-420 KELCSSAERQ
+420 ELFSSAERQ

-444 EKTKQLGHIK
+444 EKTEQLGHIK

-460 QAGLQQAEAYGH
+460 QVSLQQAEAHGH

-539 AEQQASARH
+539 AEQQATARH
-548 EAARSDYRHI
+548 EAARSDYRNI

-568 LQRLSAELHAFIA
+568 LQRLSAELQAFIA
-581 ADVTT
+581 ADVT
-586 GDTADVTT
+586 
-594 GDTADVKTGVTADV
+594 TGVTADV

-613 TEVKADAAMDA
+613 TEVKVDAAMDA
-624 DSYVKADLASE
+624 DSYAKADLASE

-651 QAEAAQTRLNNCRKQ
+651 QAEAAQTRLNNCRQQ

-683 QLQQLQQLR
+683 QLKQLQQLR
-692 EQLSLAGVRKDAAL
+692 EQLSLAGARKDAAL
-706 AALPGE
+706 AALPNE

-764 TSGRED
+764 TSSRED

-781 QQTLDDALKQSGFTD
+781 QHALDDALKQSGFAG
-796 RQTLE
+796 RQALE

-806 EAQMQALAEKIEVWR
+806 EVQMQALAEKIEAWR
-821 TQRFEQQALLKAMD
+821 TQRSEQQTLLKAMD
-835 ERLAGQSLPELGQL
+835 ERLVGQSLPELGQL

-883 LNKEALATQALEQEY
+883 LNKEALAAQALEQEY

>member
-104 RGEGFTLQKSEAELK
+104 RGDGFTLQKSEAELK
-119 RLMPDGTE
+119 RLLPDGTE

-234 LTPSLTEATGNKQ
+234 LTPSLTEATSNKQ
-247 KASEA
+247 KASDA

-291 LHQQTLEKARKAEKL
+291 LHQQTLENARKAEKL

-355 EQANKLRRELE
+355 EHGNRLRRELE

-387 GLVELGRLERV
+387 GLVEFGRLERA
-398 EQQSHTELEQ
+398 EQQSRTELEQ
-408 WQQQQQQLKSEE
+408 WQQQQQKLKSEAN
-420 KELCSSAERQ
+420 ELFSSAERQ

-444 EKTKQLGHIK
+444 EKTEQLGHIK

-460 QAGLQQAEAYGH
+460 QAGLQQAEAHGH

-512 CGGLDH
+512 CGGLEH

-527 IPGEAELNRARD
+527 IPGETELNRARD
-539 AEQQASARH
+539 AEQQATARH
-548 EAARSDYRHI
+548 EAARSDYRNI

-568 LQRLSAELHAFIA
+568 LQRLSAELQACAA
-581 ADVTT
+581 ADVM
-586 GDTADVTT
+586 
-594 GDTADVKTGVTADV
+594 ADVKTDATI
-608 KTGVT
+608 
-613 TEVKADAAMDA
+613 DAAMDA
-624 DSYVKADLASE
+624 DSYAKADLTME
-635 IDRLESRRR
+635 IDRLVSRRR

-651 QAEAAQTRLNNCRKQ
+651 QAEAAQTRLNNCRQQ

-678 KHSET
+678 KHRET

-692 EQLSLAGVRKDAAL
+692 EQLSLAGARKDAAL
-706 AALPGE
+706 AALPNE
-712 YHALA
+712 YHSLA
-717 AEAALELMARQLE
+717 AEAALELIARQLE

-738 LKQRQ
+738 LKQQQ

-764 TSGRED
+764 ASSRED
-770 SARAEQFAIKA
+770 NARAEQFAIKA
-781 QQTLDDALKQSGFTD
+781 QQTLDDALKQSGFAG
-796 RQTLE
+796 RQALE

-806 EAQMQALAEKIEVWR
+806 EAQMQELAEKIEAWR
-821 TQRFEQQALLKAMD
+821 TQRSEQQALLKAMD

-849 ESFWQQQQQQLAEA
+849 ESLWQQQQQQLAEA
-863 ESAWQTLNNRM
+863 EDAWQTLNNRM

-883 LNKEALATQALEQEY
+883 LNKEALAAQALEQEY

>member
-104 RGEGFTLQKSEAELK
+104 RGDGFTLQKSEAELK
-119 RLMPDGTE
+119 RLLPDGTE

-234 LTPSLTEATGNKQ
+234 LTPSLTEATSNKQ
-247 KASEA
+247 KASDA

-291 LHQQTLEKARKAEKL
+291 LHQQTLENARKAEKL

-355 EQANKLRRELE
+355 EHGNKLRRELE

-387 GLVELGRLERV
+387 GLVELGRLERA
-398 EQQSHTELEQ
+398 EQQSRTELEQ
-408 WQQQQQQLKSEE
+408 WQQQQQKLKSEAN
-420 KELCSSAERQ
+420 ELFSSAERQ
-430 GPLHQALAALNTRL
+430 GSLHQALAALNTRL
-444 EKTKQLGHIK
+444 EKTEQLGHIK

-460 QAGLQQAEAYGH
+460 QAGLQQAEAHGH

-512 CGGLDH
+512 CGGLEH

-527 IPGEAELNRARD
+527 IPGETELNRARD
-539 AEQQASARH
+539 AEQQATARH
-548 EAARSDYRHI
+548 EAARSDYRNI

-568 LQRLSAELHAFIA
+568 LQRLSAELQACAA
-581 ADVTT
+581 ADVM
-586 GDTADVTT
+586 
-594 GDTADVKTGVTADV
+594 ADVKTDATI
-608 KTGVT
+608 
-613 TEVKADAAMDA
+613 DAAMDA
-624 DSYVKADLASE
+624 DSYAKADLTME
-635 IDRLESRRR
+635 IDRLVSRRR

-651 QAEAAQTRLNNCRKQ
+651 QAEAAQTRLNNCRQQ

-678 KHSET
+678 KHRET

-692 EQLSLAGVRKDAAL
+692 EQLSLAGARKDAAL
-706 AALPGE
+706 AALPNE
-712 YHALA
+712 YHSLA

-738 LKQRQ
+738 LKQQQ

-764 TSGRED
+764 ASSRED
-770 SARAEQFAIKA
+770 NARAEQFAIKA
-781 QQTLDDALKQSGFTD
+781 QQTLDDALKQSGFAG
-796 RQTLE
+796 RQALE

-806 EAQMQALAEKIEVWR
+806 EAQMQALAEKIEAWR
-821 TQRFEQQALLKAMD
+821 TQRSEQQALLKAMD

-849 ESFWQQQQQQLAEA
+849 ESLWQQQQLQLAEA
-863 ESAWQTLNNRM
+863 EDAWQTLNNRM
-874 QSLKGTEAQ
+874 QSLKGTEAL
-883 LNKEALATQALEQEY
+883 LNKEALAAQALEQEY

>member
-104 RGEGFTLQKSEAELK
+104 RGDGFTLQKSEAELK
-119 RLMPDGTE
+119 RLLPDGTE

-234 LTPSLTEATGNKQ
+234 VTPSLTEATSNKQ
-247 KASEA
+247 KASDA
-252 LAQSAKTLDNAKA
+252 LAQSTKTLDNAKA

-280 DALEQRRAEIE
+280 NALEERRAEIE
-291 LHQQTLEKARKAEKL
+291 LHQQTLENARKAEKL

-355 EQANKLRRELE
+355 EHANKLRRELE

-387 GLVELGRLERV
+387 GLVELGRLERA
-398 EQQSHTELEQ
+398 EQQSRTELEQ
-408 WQQQQQQLKSEE
+408 WQQQQQRLKSEAN
-420 KELCSSAERQ
+420 ELFSSAERQ

-444 EKTKQLGHIK
+444 EKTEQLGHIK

-460 QAGLQQAEAYGH
+460 QAGLLQAEAHGH

-512 CGGLDH
+512 CGGLEH

-527 IPGEAELNRARD
+527 IPGETELNRARD
-539 AEQQASARH
+539 AEQQATARH
-548 EAARSDYRHI
+548 EAARSDYRNI

-568 LQRLSAELHAFIA
+568 LQRLSAELQACAA
-581 ADVTT
+581 ADVM
-586 GDTADVTT
+586 
-594 GDTADVKTGVTADV
+594 ADVKTDATV
-608 KTGVT
+608 
-613 TEVKADAAMDA
+613 DAAMDA
-624 DSYVKADLASE
+624 DSYAKADLTME
-635 IDRLESRRR
+635 IDRLVSRRR

-651 QAEAAQTRLNNCRKQ
+651 QAEAAQTRLNNCRQQ

-678 KHSET
+678 KHRET

-692 EQLSLAGVRKDAAL
+692 EQLSLAGARKDAAL
-706 AALPGE
+706 AALPNE
-712 YHALA
+712 YHSLA
-717 AEAALELMARQLE
+717 AEAALELIARQLE

-738 LKQRQ
+738 LKQQQ

-764 TSGRED
+764 ASSRED
-770 SARAEQFAIKA
+770 NARAEQFAIKA
-781 QQTLDDALKQSGFTD
+781 QQTLDDALKQSGFAG
-796 RQTLE
+796 RQALE

-806 EAQMQALAEKIEVWR
+806 EAQMQALAEKIEAWR
-821 TQRFEQQALLKAMD
+821 TQRSEQQALLKAMD

-849 ESFWQQQQQQLAEA
+849 ESLWQQQQQQLAEA
-863 ESAWQTLNNRM
+863 EDAWQTLNNRM

-883 LNKEALATQALEQEY
+883 LNKEALAAQALEQEY

-965 EVEDAY
+965 VVEDAY

>member
-104 RGEGFTLQKSEAELK
+104 RGDGFTLQKSEAELK
-119 RLMPDGTE
+119 RLLPDGTE

-234 LTPSLTEATGNKQ
+234 LTPSLTEATSNKQ
-247 KASEA
+247 KASDA

-291 LHQQTLEKARKAEKL
+291 LHQQTLENARKAEKL

-355 EQANKLRRELE
+355 EHGNRLRRELE

-387 GLVELGRLERV
+387 GLVELGRLERA
-398 EQQSHTELEQ
+398 EQQSRTELEQ
-408 WQQQQQQLKSEE
+408 WQQQQQRLKSEAD
-420 KELCSSAERQ
+420 ELFSSAERQ
-430 GPLHQALAALNTRL
+430 GPLHQALAGLNIRL
-444 EKTKQLGHIK
+444 EKTEQLGHIK

-460 QAGLQQAEAYGH
+460 QAGLLQAEAHGH

-527 IPGEAELNRARD
+527 IPGETELNRARD
-539 AEQQASARH
+539 AEQQATARH
-548 EAARSDYRHI
+548 EAARSDYRNI

-568 LQRLSAELHAFIA
+568 LQRFSAELQACAA
-581 ADVTT
+581 ADVM
-586 GDTADVTT
+586 V
-594 GDTADVKTGVTADV
+594 DVKTDATI
-608 KTGVT
+608 
-613 TEVKADAAMDA
+613 DAAMDA
-624 DSYVKADLASE
+624 DSYAKADLTME
-635 IDRLESRRR
+635 IDRLVSRRR

-651 QAEAAQTRLNNCRKQ
+651 QAEAAQTRLNNCRQQ

-678 KHSET
+678 KYRET

-692 EQLSLAGVRKDAAL
+692 EQLSLAGARKDTAL
-706 AALPGE
+706 AALPNE
-712 YHALA
+712 YHSLA

-738 LKQRQ
+738 LKQQQ

-764 TSGRED
+764 ASSRED
-770 SARAEQFAIKA
+770 NARAEQFAIKA
-781 QQTLDDALKQSGFTD
+781 QQTLDDALKQSGFAG
-796 RQTLE
+796 RQALE

-806 EAQMQALAEKIEVWR
+806 EAQMQALAEKIEAWR
-821 TQRFEQQALLKAMD
+821 TQRSEQQTLLKAMD

-849 ESFWQQQQQQLAEA
+849 ESLWQQQQQQLAEA
-863 ESAWQTLNNRM
+863 EDAWQTLNNRM

-883 LNKEALATQALEQEY
+883 LNKEALAAQALEQEY

>member
-104 RGEGFTLQKSEAELK
+104 RGDGFTLQKSEAELK
-119 RLMPDGTE
+119 RLLPDGTE

-234 LTPSLTEATGNKQ
+234 LTPSLTEATSNKQ
-247 KASEA
+247 KASDA
-252 LAQSAKTLDNAKA
+252 LAQSTKTLDNAKA

-291 LHQQTLEKARKAEKL
+291 LHQQTLENARKAEKL

-331 KQLQSAEQRLKQA
+331 RRLQSAEQRLKQA

-355 EQANKLRRELE
+355 EHGNKLRRELE

-387 GLVELGRLERV
+387 GLVELGRLERA
-398 EQQSHTELEQ
+398 EQQSRTELEQ
-408 WQQQQQQLKSEE
+408 WQQQQQGLKSEAN
-420 KELCSSAERQ
+420 ELFSSAERQ

-444 EKTKQLGHIK
+444 EKTEQLGHIK

-460 QAGLQQAEAYGH
+460 QAGLLQAEAHGH

-527 IPGEAELNRARD
+527 IPGETELNRARD
-539 AEQQASARH
+539 AEQQATARH
-548 EAARSDYRHI
+548 EAARSDYRNI

-568 LQRLSAELHAFIA
+568 LQRLSAELQACAA
-581 ADVTT
+581 ADVM
-586 GDTADVTT
+586 V
-594 GDTADVKTGVTADV
+594 DVKTDATI
-608 KTGVT
+608 
-613 TEVKADAAMDA
+613 DAAMDA
-624 DSYVKADLASE
+624 DSYAKADLTME
-635 IDRLESRRR
+635 IDRLVSRRR

-651 QAEAAQTRLNNCRKQ
+651 QAEAAQTRLNNCRQQ

-678 KHSET
+678 KYRET

-692 EQLSLAGVRKDAAL
+692 EQLSLAGARKDAAL
-706 AALPGE
+706 AALPNE
-712 YHALA
+712 YHSLA

-738 LKQRQ
+738 LKQQQ

-764 TSGRED
+764 ASSRED
-770 SARAEQFAIKA
+770 NARAKQFAIKA
-781 QQTLDDALKQSGFTD
+781 QQTLDDALKQSGFAG
-796 RQTLE
+796 RQELE

-806 EAQMQALAEKIEVWR
+806 EVQMQALAEKIEAWR
-821 TQRFEQQALLKAMD
+821 TQRSELQALLKAMD

-849 ESFWQQQQQQLAEA
+849 ESLWQQQQQQLAEA
-863 ESAWQTLNNRM
+863 EDAWQTLNNRM

-883 LNKEALATQALEQEY
+883 LNKEALAAQALEQEY

-971 SSKVRPVA
+971 SSKVRSVA

>member
-227 LTAEIAA
+227 LTAEIAT
-234 LTPSLTEATGNKQ
+234 LTPSLTEATSNKQ
-247 KASEA
+247 KASDA

-291 LHQQTLEKARKAEKL
+291 LHQQTLENARKAEKL

-319 WQQAKAKEADYA
+319 WQQAKAKAADYA
-331 KQLQSAEQRLKQA
+331 RRLQSAEQRLKQA

-355 EQANKLRRELE
+355 EHGNKLRRELE

-373 AINELKQLTEEHEL
+373 AINELKQLTEEYEL
-387 GLVELGRLERV
+387 GLGELGRLERA
-398 EQQSHTELEQ
+398 EQQSRTELEQ
-408 WQQQQQQLKSEE
+408 WQQKQQRLKSEAN
-420 KELCSSAERQ
+420 ELFSSAERQ

-444 EKTKQLGHIK
+444 EKTEQLGHIK

-460 QAGLQQAEAYGH
+460 QAGLLQAEAHGH

-527 IPGEAELNRARD
+527 IPGETELNRARD
-539 AEQQASARH
+539 AEQQATARH
-548 EAARSDYRHI
+548 EAARSDYRNI

-568 LQRLSAELHAFIA
+568 LQRLSAELQACAA
-581 ADVTT
+581 ADVM
-586 GDTADVTT
+586 V
-594 GDTADVKTGVTADV
+594 DVKTDATI
-608 KTGVT
+608 
-613 TEVKADAAMDA
+613 DAAMDA
-624 DSYVKADLASE
+624 DSYAKADLTME
-635 IDRLESRRR
+635 IDRLVSRRR

-651 QAEAAQTRLNNCRKQ
+651 QAEAAQTRLNNCRQQ

-678 KHSET
+678 KHRET

-692 EQLSLAGVRKDAAL
+692 EQLSLAGARKDAAL
-706 AALPGE
+706 AALPNE
-712 YHALA
+712 YHSLA

-738 LKQRQ
+738 LKQQQ

-764 TSGRED
+764 ASSRED
-770 SARAEQFAIKA
+770 NARAEQFAIKA
-781 QQTLDDALKQSGFTD
+781 QQTLDDALKQSGFAG
-796 RQTLE
+796 RQALE
-801 QAQLD
+801 QAQLN
-806 EAQMQALAEKIEVWR
+806 EAQMQALAEKIEAWR
-821 TQRFEQQALLKAMD
+821 TQRSELQALLKAMD

-849 ESFWQQQQQQLAEA
+849 ESLWQQQQQQLAEA
-863 ESAWQTLNNRM
+863 EDAWQTLNNRM

-883 LNKEALATQALEQEY
+883 LNKEALAAQALEQEY

-971 SSKVRPVA
+971 SSKVRSVA

>member
-104 RGEGFTLQKSEAELK
+104 RGDGFTLQKSEAELK
-119 RLMPDGTE
+119 RLLPDGTE

-234 LTPSLTEATGNKQ
+234 LTPSLTEATSNKQ
-247 KASEA
+247 KASDA
-252 LAQSAKTLDNAKA
+252 LAQSTKTLDNAKA

-291 LHQQTLEKARKAEKL
+291 LHQQTLENARKAEKL

-331 KQLQSAEQRLKQA
+331 RRLQSAEQRLKQA

-355 EQANKLRRELE
+355 EHGNKLRRELE

-387 GLVELGRLERV
+387 GLVELGRLERA
-398 EQQSHTELEQ
+398 EQQSRTELEQ
-408 WQQQQQQLKSEE
+408 WQQQQQGLKSEAN
-420 KELCSSAERQ
+420 ELFSSAERQ

-444 EKTKQLGHIK
+444 EKTEQLGHIK

-460 QAGLQQAEAYGH
+460 QAGLLQAEAHGH

-527 IPGEAELNRARD
+527 IPGETELNRARD
-539 AEQQASARH
+539 AEQQATARH
-548 EAARSDYRHI
+548 EAARSDYRNI

-568 LQRLSAELHAFIA
+568 LQRLSAELQACAA
-581 ADVTT
+581 ADVM
-586 GDTADVTT
+586 V
-594 GDTADVKTGVTADV
+594 DVKTDATI
-608 KTGVT
+608 
-613 TEVKADAAMDA
+613 DAAMDA
-624 DSYVKADLASE
+624 DSYAKADLTME
-635 IDRLESRRR
+635 IDRLVSRRR

-651 QAEAAQTRLNNCRKQ
+651 QAEAAQTRLNNCRQQ

-678 KHSET
+678 KHRET

-692 EQLSLAGVRKDAAL
+692 EQLSLAGARKDAAL
-706 AALPGE
+706 AALPNE
-712 YHALA
+712 YHSLA

-738 LKQRQ
+738 LKQQQ

-764 TSGRED
+764 ASSRED
-770 SARAEQFAIKA
+770 NARAKQFAIKA
-781 QQTLDDALKQSGFTD
+781 QQTLDDALKQSGFAG
-796 RQTLE
+796 RQELE
-801 QAQLD
+801 QAQLN
-806 EAQMQALAEKIEVWR
+806 EAQMQALAEKIEAWR
-821 TQRFEQQALLKAMD
+821 TQRSELQALLKAMD

-849 ESFWQQQQQQLAEA
+849 ESLWQQQQQQLAEA
-863 ESAWQTLNNRM
+863 EDAWQTLNNRM

-883 LNKEALATQALEQEY
+883 LNKEALAAQALEQEY

-971 SSKVRPVA
+971 SSKVRSVA

>member
-104 RGEGFTLQKSEAELK
+104 RGDGFTLQKSEAELK
-119 RLMPDGTE
+119 RLLPDGTE

-247 KASEA
+247 KASDA
-252 LAQSAKTLDNAKA
+252 LAQNAKTLDNAKA
-265 LTAEFERRKLLQTQL
+265 LTAEFERHKLLQTQL

-355 EQANKLRRELE
+355 EHANKLRRELE

-387 GLVELGRLERV
+387 GLVEFGRLERA
-398 EQQSHTELEQ
+398 EQQSRTELEQ
-408 WQQQQQQLKSEE
+408 WQQQQQRLKSEAN
-420 KELCSSAERQ
+420 ELFSSAERQ

-444 EKTKQLGHIK
+444 EKTEQLGHIK

-460 QAGLQQAEAYGH
+460 QAGLLQAEAHGH

-512 CGGLDH
+512 CGGLEH

-527 IPGEAELNRARD
+527 IPGETELNRARD
-539 AEQQASARH
+539 AEQQATARH
-548 EAARSDYRHI
+548 EAARSDYRNI

-568 LQRLSAELHAFIA
+568 LQRLSAELQACAA
-581 ADVTT
+581 ADVM
-586 GDTADVTT
+586 
-594 GDTADVKTGVTADV
+594 ADVKTDATI
-608 KTGVT
+608 
-613 TEVKADAAMDA
+613 DAAMDA
-624 DSYVKADLASE
+624 DSYAKADLTME
-635 IDRLESRRR
+635 IDRLVSRRR
-644 QLLNELQ
+644 QLLSELQ
-651 QAEAAQTRLNNCRKQ
+651 QAEAAQTRLNNCRQQ

-678 KHSET
+678 KYRET

-692 EQLSLAGVRKDAAL
+692 EQLSLAGARKDAAL
-706 AALPGE
+706 AALPNE
-712 YHALA
+712 YHSLA

-738 LKQRQ
+738 LKQQQ
-743 QDINQQ
+743 QDINQH

-764 TSGRED
+764 ASSRED
-770 SARAEQFAIKA
+770 NARAEQFAIKA
-781 QQTLDDALKQSGFTD
+781 QQTLDDALKQSGFAG
-796 RQTLE
+796 RQALE

-806 EAQMQALAEKIEVWR
+806 EAQMQALAEKIEAWR
-821 TQRFEQQALLKAMD
+821 TQRSEQQALLKAMD

-849 ESFWQQQQQQLAEA
+849 ESLWQQQQQQLAEA
-863 ESAWQTLNNRM
+863 EDAWQTLNNRM

-883 LNKEALATQALEQEY
+883 LNKEALAAQALEQEY

>member
-104 RGEGFTLQKSEAELK
+104 RGDGFTLQKSEAELK
-119 RLMPDGTE
+119 RLLPDGTE
-127 ELLVA
+127 ELLVV

-234 LTPSLTEATGNKQ
+234 VTPSLTEATSNKQ
-247 KASEA
+247 KASDA

-280 DALEQRRAEIE
+280 NALEERRAEIE

-331 KQLQSAEQRLKQA
+331 RQLQSAEQRLKQA

-355 EQANKLRRELE
+355 EHGNRLRRELE

-387 GLVELGRLERV
+387 GLVEFGRLERA
-398 EQQSHTELEQ
+398 EQQSRTELEQ
-408 WQQQQQQLKSEE
+408 WQQQQQKLKSEAN
-420 KELCSSAERQ
+420 ELFSSAERQ

-444 EKTKQLGHIK
+444 EKTEQLGHIK

-460 QAGLQQAEAYGH
+460 QAGLQQAEAHGH

-512 CGGLDH
+512 CGGLEH

-527 IPGEAELNRARD
+527 IPGETELNRARD
-539 AEQQASARH
+539 AEQQATARH
-548 EAARSDYRHI
+548 EAARSDYRNI

-568 LQRLSAELHAFIA
+568 LQRLSAELQACAA
-581 ADVTT
+581 ADVM
-586 GDTADVTT
+586 
-594 GDTADVKTGVTADV
+594 ADVKTDATI
-608 KTGVT
+608 
-613 TEVKADAAMDA
+613 DAAMDA
-624 DSYVKADLASE
+624 DSYAKADLTME
-635 IDRLESRRR
+635 IDRLVSRRR

-651 QAEAAQTRLNNCRKQ
+651 QAEAAQTRLNNCRQQ

-678 KHSET
+678 KHRET

-692 EQLSLAGVRKDAAL
+692 EQLSLAGARKDAAL
-706 AALPGE
+706 AALPNE
-712 YHALA
+712 YHSLA
-717 AEAALELMARQLE
+717 AEAALELIARQLE

-738 LKQRQ
+738 LKQQQ

-764 TSGRED
+764 ASSRED
-770 SARAEQFAIKA
+770 NARAEQFAIKA
-781 QQTLDDALKQSGFTD
+781 QQTLDDALKQSGFAG
-796 RQTLE
+796 RQALE

-806 EAQMQALAEKIEVWR
+806 EAQMQALAEKIEAWR
-821 TQRFEQQALLKAMD
+821 TQRSEQQALLKAMD

-849 ESFWQQQQQQLAEA
+849 ESLWQQQQQQLAEA
-863 ESAWQTLNNRM
+863 EDAWQTLNNRM

-883 LNKEALATQALEQEY
+883 LNKEALAAQALEQEY

>member
-104 RGEGFTLQKSEAELK
+104 RGDGFTLQKSEAELK
-119 RLMPDGTE
+119 RLLPDGTE

-234 LTPSLTEATGNKQ
+234 VTPSLTEATSNKQ
-247 KASEA
+247 KASDA

-280 DALEQRRAEIE
+280 NALEERRAEIE
-291 LHQQTLEKARKAEKL
+291 LHQQTLENARKAEKL

-355 EQANKLRRELE
+355 EHGNKLRRELE

-387 GLVELGRLERV
+387 GLVELGRLERA
-398 EQQSHTELEQ
+398 EQQSRTELEQ
-408 WQQQQQQLKSEE
+408 WQQQQQKLKSEAN
-420 KELCSSAERQ
+420 ELFSSAERQ
-430 GPLHQALAALNTRL
+430 GPLHQALAGLNIRL
-444 EKTKQLGHIK
+444 EKTEQLGHIK

-460 QAGLQQAEAYGH
+460 QAGLQQAEAHGH

-512 CGGLDH
+512 CGGLEH

-527 IPGEAELNRARD
+527 IPGETELNRARD
-539 AEQQASARH
+539 AEQQATARH
-548 EAARSDYRHI
+548 EAARSDYRNI

-568 LQRLSAELHAFIA
+568 LQRLSAELQACAA
-581 ADVTT
+581 ADVM
-586 GDTADVTT
+586 
-594 GDTADVKTGVTADV
+594 ADVKTDATI
-608 KTGVT
+608 
-613 TEVKADAAMDA
+613 DAAMDA
-624 DSYVKADLASE
+624 DSYAKADLTME
-635 IDRLESRRR
+635 IDRLVSRRR

-651 QAEAAQTRLNNCRKQ
+651 QAEAVQTRLNNCRQQ

-678 KHSET
+678 KYRET

-692 EQLSLAGVRKDAAL
+692 EQLSLAGARKDAAL
-706 AALPGE
+706 AALPNE
-712 YHALA
+712 YHSLA

-738 LKQRQ
+738 LKQQQ

-764 TSGRED
+764 ASSRED
-770 SARAEQFAIKA
+770 NARAEQFAIKA
-781 QQTLDDALKQSGFTD
+781 QQTLDDALKQSGFAG
-796 RQTLE
+796 RQALE

-806 EAQMQALAEKIEVWR
+806 EAQMQALAEKIEAWR
-821 TQRFEQQALLKAMD
+821 TQRSELQALLKAMD
-835 ERLAGQSLPELGQL
+835 ERLAGQSLPELRQL
-849 ESFWQQQQQQLAEA
+849 ESLWRQQQQQLAEA
-863 ESAWQTLNNRM
+863 EDAWQMLNNRM

-883 LNKEALATQALEQEY
+883 LNKEALAAQALEQEY

>member
-104 RGEGFTLQKSEAELK
+104 RGDGFTLQKSEVELK
-119 RLMPDGTE
+119 RLLPDGTE

-234 LTPSLTEATGNKQ
+234 VTPSLTEATSNKQ
-247 KASEA
+247 KASDA
-252 LAQSAKTLDNAKA
+252 LAQSTKTLDNAKA

-291 LHQQTLEKARKAEKL
+291 LHQQTLENARKAEKL

-331 KQLQSAEQRLKQA
+331 RRLQSAELRLKQA

-355 EQANKLRRELE
+355 EHGNKLRRELE

-387 GLVELGRLERV
+387 GLGELGRLERA
-398 EQQSHTELEQ
+398 EQQSRTELEQ
-408 WQQQQQQLKSEE
+408 WQQQQQRLKSEAN
-420 KELCSSAERQ
+420 ELFSSAERQ

-444 EKTKQLGHIK
+444 EKTEQLGHIK

-460 QAGLQQAEAYGH
+460 QAGLLQAEAHGH

-512 CGGLDH
+512 CGGLEH

-527 IPGEAELNRARD
+527 IPGETELNRARD
-539 AEQQASARH
+539 AEQQATARH
-548 EAARSDYRHI
+548 EAARSDYRNI

-568 LQRLSAELHAFIA
+568 LQRLSAELQACAA
-581 ADVTT
+581 ADVM
-586 GDTADVTT
+586 V
-594 GDTADVKTGVTADV
+594 DVKTDATI
-608 KTGVT
+608 
-613 TEVKADAAMDA
+613 DAAMDA
-624 DSYVKADLASE
+624 DSYAKADLTME
-635 IDRLESRRR
+635 IDRLVSRRR

-651 QAEAAQTRLNNCRKQ
+651 QAEAVQTRLNNCRQQ

-678 KHSET
+678 KHRET

-692 EQLSLAGVRKDAAL
+692 EQLSLAGARKDTAL
-706 AALPGE
+706 AALPNE
-712 YHALA
+712 YHSLA

-738 LKQRQ
+738 LKQQQ

-764 TSGRED
+764 ASSRED
-770 SARAEQFAIKA
+770 NARAEQFAIKA
-781 QQTLDDALKQSGFTD
+781 QQTLDDALKQSGFAG
-796 RQTLE
+796 RQALE
-801 QAQLD
+801 QAQLN
-806 EAQMQALAEKIEVWR
+806 EAQMQALAEKIEAWR
-821 TQRFEQQALLKAMD
+821 TQRSELQALLKAMD

-849 ESFWQQQQQQLAEA
+849 ESLWLQQQQQLAEA
-863 ESAWQTLNNRM
+863 EDAWQTLNNRM

-883 LNKEALATQALEQEY
+883 LNKEALAAQALEQEY

-971 SSKVRPVA
+971 SSKVRSVA

>member
-104 RGEGFTLQKSEAELK
+104 RGDGFTLQKSEAELK
-119 RLMPDGTE
+119 RLLPDGTE

-234 LTPSLTEATGNKQ
+234 LTPSLTEATSNKQ
-247 KASEA
+247 KASDA
-252 LAQSAKTLDNAKA
+252 LTQSAKTLDNAKA

-331 KQLQSAEQRLKQA
+331 RQLQSAEQRLKQA

-355 EQANKLRRELE
+355 EHGNRLRRELE

-387 GLVELGRLERV
+387 GLVEFGRLERA
-398 EQQSHTELEQ
+398 EQQSRTELEQ
-408 WQQQQQQLKSEE
+408 WQQQQQKLKSEAN
-420 KELCSSAERQ
+420 ELFSSAERQ

-444 EKTKQLGHIK
+444 EKTEQLGHIK

-460 QAGLQQAEAYGH
+460 QAGLQQAEAHGH

-512 CGGLDH
+512 CGGLEH

-527 IPGEAELNRARD
+527 IPGETELNRARD
-539 AEQQASARH
+539 AEQQATARH
-548 EAARSDYRHI
+548 EAARSDYRNI

-568 LQRLSAELHAFIA
+568 LQRLSAELQACAA
-581 ADVTT
+581 ADVM
-586 GDTADVTT
+586 
-594 GDTADVKTGVTADV
+594 ADVKTDATI
-608 KTGVT
+608 
-613 TEVKADAAMDA
+613 DAAMDA
-624 DSYVKADLASE
+624 DSYAKADLTME
-635 IDRLESRRR
+635 IDRLVSRRR

-651 QAEAAQTRLNNCRKQ
+651 QAEAAQTRLNNCRQQ

-678 KHSET
+678 KHRET

-692 EQLSLAGVRKDAAL
+692 EQLSLAGARKDTAL
-706 AALPGE
+706 AALPNE
-712 YHALA
+712 YHSLA

-738 LKQRQ
+738 LKQQQ

-764 TSGRED
+764 ASSRED
-770 SARAEQFAIKA
+770 NARAEQFAIKA
-781 QQTLDDALKQSGFTD
+781 QQTLDDALKQSGFAG
-796 RQTLE
+796 RQALE

-806 EAQMQALAEKIEVWR
+806 EAQMQALAEKIEAWR
-821 TQRFEQQALLKAMD
+821 TQRSEQQTLLKAMD

-849 ESFWQQQQQQLAEA
+849 ESLWQQQQQQLAEA
-863 ESAWQTLNNRM
+863 EDAWQTLNNRM

-883 LNKEALATQALEQEY
+883 LNKEALAAQALEQEY

-971 SSKVRPVA
+971 SSKVRSVA

>member
-104 RGEGFTLQKSEAELK
+104 RGDGFTLQKSEVELK
-119 RLMPDGTE
+119 RLLPDGTE

-234 LTPSLTEATGNKQ
+234 VTPSLTEATSNKQ
-247 KASEA
+247 KASDA
-252 LAQSAKTLDNAKA
+252 LAQSTKTLDNAKA

-291 LHQQTLEKARKAEKL
+291 LHQQTLENARKAEKL

-331 KQLQSAEQRLKQA
+331 RRLQSAELRLKQA

-355 EQANKLRRELE
+355 EHGNKLRRELE

-387 GLVELGRLERV
+387 GLVELGRLERA
-398 EQQSHTELEQ
+398 EQQSRTELEQ
-408 WQQQQQQLKSEE
+408 WQQQQQGLKSEAN
-420 KELCSSAERQ
+420 ELFSSAERQ

-444 EKTKQLGHIK
+444 EKTEQLGHIK

-460 QAGLQQAEAYGH
+460 QAGLLQAEAHGH

-512 CGGLDH
+512 CGGLEH

-527 IPGEAELNRARD
+527 IPGETELNRARD
-539 AEQQASARH
+539 AEQQATARH
-548 EAARSDYRHI
+548 EAARSDYRNI

-568 LQRLSAELHAFIA
+568 LQRLSAELQACAA
-581 ADVTT
+581 ADVM
-586 GDTADVTT
+586 
-594 GDTADVKTGVTADV
+594 ADVKTDATV
-608 KTGVT
+608 
-613 TEVKADAAMDA
+613 DAAMDA
-624 DSYVKADLASE
+624 DSYAKADLTME
-635 IDRLESRRR
+635 IDRLVSRRR

-651 QAEAAQTRLNNCRKQ
+651 QAEAAQTRLNNCRQQ

-678 KHSET
+678 KHRET

-692 EQLSLAGVRKDAAL
+692 EQLSLAGARKDAAL
-706 AALPGE
+706 AALPNE
-712 YHALA
+712 YHSLA

-738 LKQRQ
+738 LKQQQ

-764 TSGRED
+764 ASSRED
-770 SARAEQFAIKA
+770 NARAEQFAIKA
-781 QQTLDDALKQSGFTD
+781 QQTLDDALKQSGFAG
-796 RQTLE
+796 RQALE
-801 QAQLD
+801 QAQLN
-806 EAQMQALAEKIEVWR
+806 EAQMQALAEKIEAWR
-821 TQRFEQQALLKAMD
+821 TQRSEQQALLKAMD

-849 ESFWQQQQQQLAEA
+849 ESLWQQQQQQLAEA
-863 ESAWQTLNNRM
+863 EDAWQTLNNRM

-883 LNKEALATQALEQEY
+883 LNKEALAAQALEQEY

>member
-104 RGEGFTLQKSEAELK
+104 RGDGFTLQKSEAELK
-119 RLMPDGTE
+119 RLLPDGTE

-234 LTPSLTEATGNKQ
+234 VTPSLTEATSNKQ
-247 KASEA
+247 KASDA

-280 DALEQRRAEIE
+280 NALEERRAEIE
-291 LHQQTLEKARKAEKL
+291 LHQQTLENARKAEKL

-331 KQLQSAEQRLKQA
+331 KQLQSAELRLKQA

-355 EQANKLRRELE
+355 EHGNRLRRELE

-387 GLVELGRLERV
+387 GLVELGRLERA
-398 EQQSHTELEQ
+398 EQQSRTELEQ
-408 WQQQQQQLKSEE
+408 WQQQQQRLKSEAN
-420 KELCSSAERQ
+420 ELFSSAERQ

-444 EKTKQLGHIK
+444 EKTEQLGHIK

-460 QAGLQQAEAYGH
+460 QAGLQQAEAHGH

-512 CGGLDH
+512 CGGLEH

-527 IPGEAELNRARD
+527 IPGETELNRARD
-539 AEQQASARH
+539 AEQQATARH
-548 EAARSDYRHI
+548 EAARSDYRNI

-568 LQRLSAELHAFIA
+568 LQRLSAELQACAA
-581 ADVTT
+581 ADVM
-586 GDTADVTT
+586 
-594 GDTADVKTGVTADV
+594 ADVKTDATI
-608 KTGVT
+608 
-613 TEVKADAAMDA
+613 DAAMDA
-624 DSYVKADLASE
+624 DSYAKADLTME
-635 IDRLESRRR
+635 IDRLVSRRR

-651 QAEAAQTRLNNCRKQ
+651 QAEAAQTRLNNCRQQ

-678 KHSET
+678 KHRET

-692 EQLSLAGVRKDAAL
+692 EQLSLAGARKDAAL
-706 AALPGE
+706 AALPNE
-712 YHALA
+712 YHSLA

-738 LKQRQ
+738 LKQQQ

-764 TSGRED
+764 ASSRED
-770 SARAEQFAIKA
+770 NARAEQFAIKA
-781 QQTLDDALKQSGFTD
+781 QQTLDDALKQSGFAG
-796 RQTLE
+796 RQALE

-806 EAQMQALAEKIEVWR
+806 EAQMQALAEKIEAWR
-821 TQRFEQQALLKAMD
+821 TQRSEQQALLKAMD

-849 ESFWQQQQQQLAEA
+849 ESLWQQQQQQLAEA
-863 ESAWQTLNNRM
+863 EDAWQTLNNRM

-883 LNKEALATQALEQEY
+883 LNKEALAAQALEQEY

-931 LEASRRLA
+931 LEASRRLV

>member
-119 RLMPDGTE
+119 RLLPDGTE

-234 LTPSLTEATGNKQ
+234 LAPSLTEATGNKQ

-280 DALEQRRAEIE
+280 DALEQRRTEIE

-331 KQLQSAEQRLKQA
+331 RQLQSAEQRLKQA

-355 EQANKLRRELE
+355 EHGNRLRRELE

-387 GLVELGRLERV
+387 GLVEFGRLERA
-398 EQQSHTELEQ
+398 EQQSRTELEQ
-408 WQQQQQQLKSEE
+408 WQQQQQKLKSEAN
-420 KELCSSAERQ
+420 ELFSSAERQ

-444 EKTKQLGHIK
+444 EKTEQLGHIK

-460 QAGLQQAEAYGH
+460 QAGLQQAEAHGH

-512 CGGLDH
+512 CGGLEH

-527 IPGEAELNRARD
+527 IPGETELNRARD
-539 AEQQASARH
+539 AEQQATARH
-548 EAARSDYRHI
+548 EAARSDYRNI

-568 LQRLSAELHAFIA
+568 LQRLSAELQACAA
-581 ADVTT
+581 ADVM
-586 GDTADVTT
+586 
-594 GDTADVKTGVTADV
+594 ADVKTDATI
-608 KTGVT
+608 
-613 TEVKADAAMDA
+613 DAAMDA
-624 DSYVKADLASE
+624 DSYAKADLTME
-635 IDRLESRRR
+635 IDRLVSRRR

-651 QAEAAQTRLNNCRKQ
+651 QAEAAQTRLNNCRQQ

-678 KHSET
+678 KHRET

-692 EQLSLAGVRKDAAL
+692 EQLSLAGARKDAAL
-706 AALPGE
+706 AALPNE
-712 YHALA
+712 YHSLA

-738 LKQRQ
+738 LKQQQ

-764 TSGRED
+764 ASSRED
-770 SARAEQFAIKA
+770 NARAEQFAIKA
-781 QQTLDDALKQSGFTD
+781 QQTLDDALKQSGFAG
-796 RQTLE
+796 RQALE

-806 EAQMQALAEKIEVWR
+806 EAQMQALAEKIEAWR
-821 TQRFEQQALLKAMD
+821 TQRSEQQALLKAMD

-849 ESFWQQQQQQLAEA
+849 ESLWQQQQQQLAEA
-863 ESAWQTLNNRM
+863 EDAWQTLNNRM

-883 LNKEALATQALEQEY
+883 LNKEALAAQALEQEY

>member
-104 RGEGFTLQKSEAELK
+104 RGDGFTLQKSEAELK
-119 RLMPDGTE
+119 RLLPDGTE

-234 LTPSLTEATGNKQ
+234 LTPSLTEATSNKQ
-247 KASEA
+247 KASDA

-280 DALEQRRAEIE
+280 DALEERRAEIE
-291 LHQQTLEKARKAEKL
+291 LHQQTLENARKAEKL

-355 EQANKLRRELE
+355 EHGNKLRRELE

-387 GLVELGRLERV
+387 GLVELGRLERA
-398 EQQSHTELEQ
+398 EQQSRTELEQ
-408 WQQQQQQLKSEE
+408 WQQQQQGLKSEAN
-420 KELCSSAERQ
+420 ELFSSAERQ
-430 GPLHQALAALNTRL
+430 GPLHQALAGLNIRL
-444 EKTKQLGHIK
+444 EKTEQLGHIK

-460 QAGLQQAEAYGH
+460 QAGLQQAEAHGH

-512 CGGLDH
+512 CGGLEH

-527 IPGEAELNRARD
+527 IPGETELNRARD
-539 AEQQASARH
+539 AEQQATARH
-548 EAARSDYRHI
+548 EAARSDYRNI

-568 LQRLSAELHAFIA
+568 LQRLSAELQACAA
-581 ADVTT
+581 ADVM
-586 GDTADVTT
+586 
-594 GDTADVKTGVTADV
+594 ADVKTDATI
-608 KTGVT
+608 
-613 TEVKADAAMDA
+613 DAAMDA
-624 DSYVKADLASE
+624 DSYAKADLTME
-635 IDRLESRRR
+635 IDRLVSRRR
-644 QLLNELQ
+644 QLLSELQ
-651 QAEAAQTRLNNCRKQ
+651 QAEAAQTRLNNCRQQ

-678 KHSET
+678 KYRET

-692 EQLSLAGVRKDAAL
+692 EQLSLAGARKDAAL
-706 AALPGE
+706 AALPNE
-712 YHALA
+712 YHSLA

-738 LKQRQ
+738 LKQQQ
-743 QDINQQ
+743 QDINQH

-764 TSGRED
+764 ASSRED
-770 SARAEQFAIKA
+770 NARAEQFAIKA
-781 QQTLDDALKQSGFTD
+781 QQTLDDALKQSGFAG
-796 RQTLE
+796 RQALE

-806 EAQMQALAEKIEVWR
+806 EAQMQALAEKIEAWR
-821 TQRFEQQALLKAMD
+821 TQRSEQQALLKAMD

-849 ESFWQQQQQQLAEA
+849 ESLWQQQQQQLAEA
-863 ESAWQTLNNRM
+863 EDAWQTLNNRM

-883 LNKEALATQALEQEY
+883 LNKEALAAQALEQEY

>member
-104 RGEGFTLQKSEAELK
+104 RGDGFTLQKSEAELK
-119 RLMPDGTE
+119 RLLPDGTE

-234 LTPSLTEATGNKQ
+234 VTPSLTEATSNKQ
-247 KASEA
+247 KASDA
-252 LAQSAKTLDNAKA
+252 LAQSTKTLDNAKA

-280 DALEQRRAEIE
+280 NALEERRAEIE
-291 LHQQTLEKARKAEKL
+291 LHQQTLENARKAEKL

-331 KQLQSAEQRLKQA
+331 RQLQSAEQRLKQA

-355 EQANKLRRELE
+355 EHGNRLRRELE

-387 GLVELGRLERV
+387 GLVEFGRLERA
-398 EQQSHTELEQ
+398 EQQSRTELEQ
-408 WQQQQQQLKSEE
+408 WQQQQQKLKSEAN
-420 KELCSSAERQ
+420 ELFSSAERQ

-444 EKTKQLGHIK
+444 EKTEQLGHIK

-460 QAGLQQAEAYGH
+460 QAGLQQAEAHGH

-486 RLQLAWHTGQAAIL
+486 RLQLAWHTGQAAIM

-512 CGGLDH
+512 CGGLEH

-527 IPGEAELNRARD
+527 IPGETELNRARD
-539 AEQQASARH
+539 AEQQATARH
-548 EAARSDYRHI
+548 EAARSDYRNI

-568 LQRLSAELHAFIA
+568 LQRLSAELQACAA
-581 ADVTT
+581 ADVM
-586 GDTADVTT
+586 
-594 GDTADVKTGVTADV
+594 ADVKTDATI
-608 KTGVT
+608 
-613 TEVKADAAMDA
+613 DAAMDA
-624 DSYVKADLASE
+624 DSYAKADLTME
-635 IDRLESRRR
+635 IDRLVSRRR

-651 QAEAAQTRLNNCRKQ
+651 QAEAAQTRLNNCRQQ

-678 KHSET
+678 KHRET

-692 EQLSLAGVRKDAAL
+692 EQLSLAGARKDAAL
-706 AALPGE
+706 AALPNE
-712 YHALA
+712 YHSLA

-738 LKQRQ
+738 LKQQQ

-764 TSGRED
+764 ASSRED
-770 SARAEQFAIKA
+770 NARAEQFAIKA
-781 QQTLDDALKQSGFTD
+781 QQTLDDALKQSGFAG
-796 RQTLE
+796 RQALE

-806 EAQMQALAEKIEVWR
+806 EAQMQALAEKIEAWR
-821 TQRFEQQALLKAMD
+821 TQRSEQQALLKAMD

-849 ESFWQQQQQQLAEA
+849 ESLWQQQQQQLAEA
-863 ESAWQTLNNRM
+863 EDAWQTFNNRM

-883 LNKEALATQALEQEY
+883 LNKEALAAQALEQEY

>member
-119 RLMPDGTE
+119 RLLPDGTE

-165 ELLLADSKERE
+165 ELLLADSRERE

-234 LTPSLTEATGNKQ
+234 LTPALTEATSNKQ
-247 KASEA
+247 KASDA
-252 LAQSAKTLDNAKA
+252 LTQSAKTLDNAKA

-291 LHQQTLEKARKAEKL
+291 LHQQTLENARKAEKL

-331 KQLQSAEQRLKQA
+331 RQLQSAELRLKQA

-355 EQANKLRRELE
+355 EYANKLRRELE

-373 AINELKQLTEEHEL
+373 GINELKQLTEEHEL
-387 GLVELGRLERV
+387 GLGELGRLERA
-398 EQQSHTELEQ
+398 EQQSRTELEQ
-408 WQQQQQQLKSEE
+408 WQQQQQKLKSEAN
-420 KELCSSAERQ
+420 ELFSSAERQ

-444 EKTKQLGHIK
+444 EKTEQLGHIK

-460 QAGLQQAEAYGH
+460 QAGLQQAEAHGH

-512 CGGLDH
+512 CGGLEH
-518 PAPAEMAQD
+518 PAPAEMAED
-527 IPGEAELNRARD
+527 IPGETELNRARD
-539 AEQQASARH
+539 AEQQATARH
-548 EAARSDYRHI
+548 EAARSDYRNI

-568 LQRLSAELHAFIA
+568 LQRLSAELQACAA
-581 ADVTT
+581 ADVM
-586 GDTADVTT
+586 
-594 GDTADVKTGVTADV
+594 ADVKTDATI
-608 KTGVT
+608 
-613 TEVKADAAMDA
+613 DAAMDA
-624 DSYVKADLASE
+624 DSYAKADLTME
-635 IDRLESRRR
+635 IDRLVSRRR

-651 QAEAAQTRLNNCRKQ
+651 QAEAAQTRLNNCRQQ

-678 KHSET
+678 KHRET

-692 EQLSLAGVRKDAAL
+692 EQLSLAGARKDTAL
-706 AALPGE
+706 AALPNE
-712 YHALA
+712 YHSLA
-717 AEAALELMARQLE
+717 AEAALGLMARQLE

-738 LKQRQ
+738 LKQQQ

-764 TSGRED
+764 ASSRED
-770 SARAEQFAIKA
+770 NARAEQFAIKA
-781 QQTLDDALKQSGFTD
+781 QQTLDDALKQSGFAG
-796 RQTLE
+796 RQALE

-806 EAQMQALAEKIEVWR
+806 EAQMQALAEKIEAWR
-821 TQRFEQQALLKAMD
+821 TQRSELQALLKAMD
-835 ERLAGQSLPELGQL
+835 ERLAGQSLPELRQF
-849 ESFWQQQQQQLAEA
+849 ESLWQQQQQQLAEA
-863 ESAWQTLNNRM
+863 EDAWQMLNNRM

-883 LNKEALATQALEQEY
+883 LNKEALAAQALEQEY

-953 RAKGNKA
+953 RTKGNKA

>member
-104 RGEGFTLQKSEAELK
+104 RGDGFTLQKSEAELK
-119 RLMPDGTE
+119 RLLPDGTE

-234 LTPSLTEATGNKQ
+234 LTPSLTEATSNKQ
-247 KASEA
+247 KASDA

-291 LHQQTLEKARKAEKL
+291 LHQQTLENARKAEKL

-331 KQLQSAEQRLKQA
+331 RQLQSAEQRLKQA

-355 EQANKLRRELE
+355 EHGNKLRRELE

-387 GLVELGRLERV
+387 GLVEFGRLERA
-398 EQQSHTELEQ
+398 EQQSRTELEQ
-408 WQQQQQQLKSEE
+408 WQQQQQGLKSEAN
-420 KELCSSAERQ
+420 ELFSSAERQ

-444 EKTKQLGHIK
+444 EKTEQLGHIK

-460 QAGLQQAEAYGH
+460 QAGLQQAEAHGH

-512 CGGLDH
+512 CGGLEH

-527 IPGEAELNRARD
+527 IPGETELNRARD
-539 AEQQASARH
+539 AEQQATARH
-548 EAARSDYRHI
+548 EAARSDYRNI

-568 LQRLSAELHAFIA
+568 LQRLSAELQACAA
-581 ADVTT
+581 ADVM
-586 GDTADVTT
+586 V
-594 GDTADVKTGVTADV
+594 DVKTDATI
-608 KTGVT
+608 
-613 TEVKADAAMDA
+613 DAAMDA
-624 DSYVKADLASE
+624 DSYAKADLTME
-635 IDRLESRRR
+635 IDRLVSRRR

-651 QAEAAQTRLNNCRKQ
+651 QAEAAQTRLNNCRQQ

-678 KHSET
+678 KHRET

-692 EQLSLAGVRKDAAL
+692 EQLSLAGARKDAAL
-706 AALPGE
+706 AALPNE
-712 YHALA
+712 YHSLA

-738 LKQRQ
+738 LKQQQ

-764 TSGRED
+764 ASSRED
-770 SARAEQFAIKA
+770 NARAEQFAIKA
-781 QQTLDDALKQSGFTD
+781 QQTLDDALKQSGFAG
-796 RQTLE
+796 RQALE

-806 EAQMQALAEKIEVWR
+806 EVQMQALAEKIEAWR
-821 TQRFEQQALLKAMD
+821 TQRSEQQTLLKAMD

-849 ESFWQQQQQQLAEA
+849 ESLWQQQQQQLAEA
-863 ESAWQTLNNRM
+863 EDAWQTFNNRM

-883 LNKEALATQALEQEY
+883 LNKEALAAQALEQEY

>member
-408 WQQQQQQLKSEE
+408 WQQQQQKLKSEE

-586 GDTADVTT
+586 GD
-594 GDTADVKTGVTADV
+594 TADV

-1059 RIDIN
+1059 RIDIS

-1072 RLVTV
+1072 RLVTA

>member
-104 RGEGFTLQKSEAELK
+104 RGDGFTLQKSEAELK
-119 RLMPDGTE
+119 RLLPDGTE

-234 LTPSLTEATGNKQ
+234 LTPSLTEATSNKQ
-247 KASEA
+247 KASDA

-291 LHQQTLEKARKAEKL
+291 LHQQTLENARKAEKL

-355 EQANKLRRELE
+355 EHGNKLRRELE

-387 GLVELGRLERV
+387 GLVELGRLERA
-398 EQQSHTELEQ
+398 EQQSRTELEQ
-408 WQQQQQQLKSEE
+408 WQQQQQKLKSEAN
-420 KELCSSAERQ
+420 ELFSSAERQ

-444 EKTKQLGHIK
+444 EKTEQLGHIK

-460 QAGLQQAEAYGH
+460 QAGLQQAEAHGH

-512 CGGLDH
+512 CGGLEH

-527 IPGEAELNRARD
+527 IPGETELNRARD
-539 AEQQASARH
+539 AEQQATARH
-548 EAARSDYRHI
+548 EAARSDYRNI

-568 LQRLSAELHAFIA
+568 LQRLSAELQACAA
-581 ADVTT
+581 ADVM
-586 GDTADVTT
+586 V
-594 GDTADVKTGVTADV
+594 DVKTDA
-608 KTGVT
+608 T
-613 TEVKADAAMDA
+613 TEAKADAAMDA
-624 DSYVKADLASE
+624 DSYAKADLTME
-635 IDRLESRRR
+635 IDRLVSRRR
-644 QLLNELQ
+644 QLLSELQ
-651 QAEAAQTRLNNCRKQ
+651 QAEAAQTRLNNCRQQ

-678 KHSET
+678 KHRET

-692 EQLSLAGVRKDAAL
+692 EQLSLAGARKDAAL
-706 AALPGE
+706 AALPNE
-712 YHALA
+712 YHSLA

-738 LKQRQ
+738 LKQQQ

-764 TSGRED
+764 ASSRED
-770 SARAEQFAIKA
+770 NARAEQFAIKA
-781 QQTLDDALKQSGFTD
+781 QQTLDDALKQSGFAG
-796 RQTLE
+796 RQALE
-801 QAQLD
+801 QAQQD
-806 EAQMQALAEKIEVWR
+806 EAQMQALAEKIEAWR
-821 TQRFEQQALLKAMD
+821 TQRSEQQALLKAMD

-849 ESFWQQQQQQLAEA
+849 ESLWQQQQQQLAEA
-863 ESAWQTLNNRM
+863 EDAWQTLNNRM

-883 LNKEALATQALEQEY
+883 LNKEALAAQALEQEY

>member
-104 RGEGFTLQKSEAELK
+104 RGDGFTLQKSEAELK
-119 RLMPDGTE
+119 RLLPDGTE

-234 LTPSLTEATGNKQ
+234 LTPSLTEATSNKQ
-247 KASEA
+247 KASDA
-252 LAQSAKTLDNAKA
+252 LTQSAKTLDNAKA

-331 KQLQSAEQRLKQA
+331 RQLQSAEQRLKQA

-355 EQANKLRRELE
+355 EHGNRLRRELE

-387 GLVELGRLERV
+387 GLVEFGRLERA
-398 EQQSHTELEQ
+398 EQQSRTELEQ
-408 WQQQQQQLKSEE
+408 WQQQQQKLKSEAN
-420 KELCSSAERQ
+420 ELFSSAERQ

-444 EKTKQLGHIK
+444 EKTEQLGHIK

-460 QAGLQQAEAYGH
+460 QAGLQQAEAHGH

-512 CGGLDH
+512 CGGLEH

-527 IPGEAELNRARD
+527 IPGETELNRARD
-539 AEQQASARH
+539 AEQQATARH
-548 EAARSDYRHI
+548 EAARSDYRNI

-568 LQRLSAELHAFIA
+568 LQRLSAELQACAA
-581 ADVTT
+581 ADVM
-586 GDTADVTT
+586 
-594 GDTADVKTGVTADV
+594 ADVKTDATI
-608 KTGVT
+608 
-613 TEVKADAAMDA
+613 DAAMDA
-624 DSYVKADLASE
+624 DSYAKADLTME
-635 IDRLESRRR
+635 IDRLVSRRR

-651 QAEAAQTRLNNCRKQ
+651 QAEAAQTRLNNCRQQ

-678 KHSET
+678 KHRET

-692 EQLSLAGVRKDAAL
+692 EQLSLAGARKDAAL
-706 AALPGE
+706 AALPNE
-712 YHALA
+712 YHSLA

-738 LKQRQ
+738 LKQQQ

-764 TSGRED
+764 ASSRED
-770 SARAEQFAIKA
+770 NARVKQFAIKA
-781 QQTLDDALKQSGFTD
+781 QQTLDDALKQSGFAG
-796 RQTLE
+796 RQELE
-801 QAQLD
+801 QAQLN
-806 EAQMQALAEKIEVWR
+806 EAQMQALAEKIEAWR
-821 TQRFEQQALLKAMD
+821 TQRSELQALLKAMD

-849 ESFWQQQQQQLAEA
+849 ESLWQQQQQQLAEA
-863 ESAWQTLNNRM
+863 EDAWQTLNNRM

-883 LNKEALATQALEQEY
+883 LNKEALAAQALEQEY